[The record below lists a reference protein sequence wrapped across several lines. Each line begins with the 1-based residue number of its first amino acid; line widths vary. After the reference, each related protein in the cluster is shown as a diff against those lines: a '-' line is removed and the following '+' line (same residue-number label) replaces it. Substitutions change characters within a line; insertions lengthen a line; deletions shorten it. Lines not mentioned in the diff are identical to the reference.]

1 MSEQIQESQRDS
13 NGVFNVVDNATAFNE
28 LLKAIEASN
37 FSQRDKGTDFEKLS
51 LDFLINE
58 PTYKDQF
65 TKVQMYS
72 DWAKEQ
78 SDLEINARDIGI
90 DLVATDVMGD
100 DAKEQTYTAIQC
112 KFYAADRVVSKDDID
127 SFLSASDKTYYSKRF
142 IIATN
147 QKWGPNVQK
156 EIKDLKTPVT
166 IITREKLANSSIDWS
181 SYLKTQGKVEV
192 IKRTLRD
199 YQKEALENVI
209 EGFKTND
216 RGKLIMACGTGKTF
230 TSLRTAEAQ
239 VGQHGLVLFLVPSLS
254 LLSQT
259 LSDWKQQA
267 IHPITAFAVCSDSK
281 IGKSDELLTASELA
295 YPATTDAKTLAKKV
309 NDALAKSKQNADGG
323 MTVVF
328 STYQSIDVIAVAQN
342 GEQTKGACV
351 ENPMPEF
358 DLIICDEAHRT
369 AGAYLRNQ
377 VSNKASNK
385 EATNKEQTVKDN
397 EELSLFVG
405 SNVIDVNA
413 STDSSTDDSSALTE
427 SSTEDSK
434 APDTEKAN
442 KSSKK
447 RTASING
454 IDEEEAAFTRI
465 HNKEYV
471 KGKKRLYMTATP
483 KVYGTAALEQKN
495 SGEAVLYSMDDEENF
510 GPVFHTMNFEK
521 AVKMGCLVDYK
532 VIILVGDANTFR
544 SAEEADKFSDNHAS
558 RVVGAW
564 KALNKYGIRDE
575 LADDLGHMRRAVG
588 FAQQI
593 NHDSKRKKTS
603 SKDFAEFFQHTVD
616 EYRGDVDSR
625 ATKFKNLTEEQAAT
639 LANDSAYNEY
649 CFTSSHNLKCSTKH
663 IDGSMNAL
671 EKANLLSW
679 LREEPQDNECKIL
692 FNVRCLSEGVDVPSL
707 DAVIFLAP
715 RKSQVDVV
723 QTVGRVMRIAPGKKR
738 GYVII
743 PIVAEDVE
751 NPEKTLERSD
761 EFKVVWQVLN
771 ALRSIN
777 PSHELV
783 DGRLMKIDDRIEVI
797 SVMNGKITKSSSG
810 GSKPPVDPPVD
821 PPVPPIPTPGPLF
834 PGFDYGFIK
843 VEETIKSA
851 IIKRLGNI
859 RTWEDW
865 AKDVALICSN
875 QAKNIK
881 RVLEDTEHPE
891 AKKCFDDFKNQMS
904 AAINGHITKDGM
916 ADDETASLSDD
927 EFIDMLA
934 QHIVIKPVLDELF
947 KEHPFTEK
955 NAIAS
960 SLTQML
966 ETLQRFGMQ
975 VATNDLKNFY
985 ESVGYRMKNVKSLA
999 DRQAVIVDLFDR
1011 FFKVAFPKQQEKLGI
1026 VYTPIEVVDFINHSV
1041 NDILKKEFNTSLGD
1055 QGVHI
1060 LDPFTGTGTFI
1071 TRMMLDETIIP
1082 RESLPYKYRNELH
1095 AFELVPLSY
1104 YVASINIESVYD
1116 ELKPNSDE
1124 EYEANNVTVL
1134 TDTFATHDA
1143 DVLPLMSSNIQRNA
1157 SLRQKVD
1164 KLPLRVIIG
1173 NPPYSAGQTSGNDN
1187 NQNEH
1192 YPELESRLEET
1203 YVQRAGKITL
1213 KNSLYD
1219 SYIKAFRWASDKIG
1233 ESGIV
1238 AFVSNAGWLDSAA
1251 ANGMRKCFADEFN
1264 SIYVYN
1270 LKGNQRTSGEES
1282 RRQGGKIFGAGSRAP
1297 IAITILVKNPDSSEH
1312 GVIRF
1317 GCVDDYLTRE
1327 QKLAQLEQM
1336 RSMSGVAFTE
1346 IKPDDH
1352 GDWLNLRRDDFTK
1365 FLPVKADVNDS
1376 NCIFNLISSGI
1387 KTNRDAWSF
1396 NSSKRT
1402 IEDSFT
1408 RCISFYNSQVKE
1420 AISLGTNFKINLD
1433 PKMMK
1438 WDKRQRD
1445 DVIKGRIYDDFDNMS
1460 IVNSVYRPFVKQY
1473 LYNDS
1478 TWINR
1483 TYQMPK
1489 LFPYNGAENLT
1500 IGICGVGSKE
1510 FSCLISDCISDV
1522 QTNFNGQCLP
1532 RYVYTEAQKGGVIGE
1547 FASAQAD
1554 EYGYVREDAI
1564 KPEAVEHFRAAYGAD
1579 GASIDADA
1587 VFYYIYGLLHSM
1599 DYRDTYANNLGKELP
1614 RIPRVETYAEF
1625 KAFEQAG
1632 RKLAE
1637 LHVNYESVTPYNGCT
1652 IEKADNV
1659 HYLVDKLAYGKIKG
1673 KTGNAAKDKTCIV
1686 YNDTL
1691 TIKNI
1696 PLEAQEY
1703 IVNKKSGLDW
1713 IVERCCV
1720 KQDKETG
1727 IVNDYNDYATEVGD
1741 EKYIFNLI
1749 LRVITVSLET
1759 VKIVNSLPKLNI
1771 HPLDK

>member
-1 MSEQIQESQRDS
+1 MSEQIQESQRNS
-13 NGVFNVVDNATAFNE
+13 SGVFKVVDNASAFND
-28 LLKAIEASN
+28 LLKAIEESN

-51 LDFLINE
+51 LDFLTNE

-72 DWAKEQ
+72 DWAKEHK
-78 SDLEINARDIGI
+78 DLEANAKDIGI
-90 DLVATDVMGD
+90 DLVATDVMAD

-112 KFYAADRVVSKDDID
+112 KFYAADRVVSKHDID
-127 SFLSASDKTYYSKRF
+127 SFLSASDKTHYSKRF

-147 QKWGPNVQK
+147 QKWGPNVEK
-156 EIKDLKTPVT
+156 ELKDLKTPVT

-199 YQKEALENVI
+199 YQKEALNNVI
-209 EGFKTND
+209 EGFKTNE

-267 IHPITAFAVCSDSK
+267 IYPITAFAVCSDSK

-309 NDALAKSKQNADGG
+309 NDALAKSKQSSDGG

-342 GEQTKGACV
+342 GDEAKGSFVA
-351 ENPMPEF
+351 NPMPEF

-369 AGAYLRNQ
+369 AGAYLINQ
-377 VSNKASNK
+377 VSNLARPAKAD
-385 EATNKEQTVKDN
+385 EASPIFAGSAVSDVDAASAATADAATVD
-397 EELSLFVG
+397 
-405 SNVIDVNA
+405 A
-413 STDSSTDDSSALTE
+413 SSESSKDDSSA
-427 SSTEDSK
+427 SAAKK
-434 APDTEKAN
+434 AKA
-442 KSSKK
+442 K
-447 RTASING
+447 RTASIKV
-454 IDEEEAAFTRI
+454 IDDEEAAFTRI
-465 HNKEYV
+465 HNNEYV

-483 KVYGTAALEQKN
+483 KVYGTAAREQENNK
-495 SGEAVLYSMDDEENF
+495 EAVLYSMDDVNVF

-544 SAEEADKFSDNHAS
+544 SAEEADQFSDNHAS

-603 SKDFAEFFQHTVD
+603 SKDFAQYFQDVID
-616 EYRGDVDSR
+616 EYREDVESR
-625 ATKFKNLTEEQAAT
+625 SAKFKNLTEDQAAA
-639 LANDSAYNEY
+639 LANDNAYNEY

-707 DAVIFLAP
+707 DSVIFLAP

-751 NPEKTLERSD
+751 NPEKTLDRSE

-797 SVMNGKITKSSSG
+797 SVVNSKISKNSSSSSG
-810 GSKPPVDPPVD
+810 GKKTPDEPSEPGKEPTNSKGLLED
-821 PPVPPIPTPGPLF
+821 L
-834 PGFDYGFIK
+834 DYGVIR
-843 VEETIKSA
+843 VEEAIKTA
-851 IIKRLGNI
+851 IIKKLGNI

-891 AKKCFDDFKNQMS
+891 AKKLFDDFKNQMS
-904 AAINGHITKDGM
+904 AAINGHLTKDGI
-916 ADDETASLSDD
+916 ADDETATLSDD

-966 ETLQRFGMQ
+966 ETLQYFGMQ

-1011 FFKVAFPKQQEKLGI
+1011 FFKVAFPKLQEKLGI

-1082 RESLPYKYRNELH
+1082 RASLPYKYRNELH

-1203 YVQRAGKITL
+1203 YVAKAGKITN

-1264 SIYVYN
+1264 SIYVYH
-1270 LKGNQRTSGEES
+1270 LKGNARTSGEQ
-1282 RRQGGKIFGAGSRAP
+1282 RRKEKDNVFGVGTRTP
-1297 IAITILVKNPDSSEH
+1297 IAITVLVKNPTSSEH

-1327 QKLAQLEQM
+1327 QKLAQLVQM
-1336 RSMSGVAFTE
+1336 RSILGASFTE
-1346 IKPDDH
+1346 ITPDEH
-1352 GDWLNLRRDDFTK
+1352 GDWLSQRRDDFTK
-1365 FLPVKADVNDS
+1365 FLSVKTEINDS
-1376 NCIFNLISSGI
+1376 NCIFNLTSNGI
-1387 KTNRDAWSF
+1387 KTNRDVWSF

-1402 IEDSFT
+1402 IEDSFK
-1408 RCISFYNSQVKE
+1408 RCISFYNAQLQDAFRLGDKFVIQYDAKQIKFTRAVRNSL
-1420 AISLGTNFKINLD
+1420 ISRSKSA
-1433 PKMMK
+1433 
-1438 WDKRQRD
+1438 
-1445 DVIKGRIYDDFDNMS
+1445 DDFNQEKV
-1460 IVNSVYRPFVKQY
+1460 VNSLYRPFIRQF
-1473 LYNDS
+1473 LYTDKFWVEVS
-1478 TWINR
+1478 G
-1483 TYQMPK
+1483 QMPK
-1489 LFPYNGAENLT
+1489 LFPFSGAKNYA
-1500 IGICGVGSKE
+1500 IGVSGTGSKE
-1510 FSCLISDCISDV
+1510 ICCFATGVTPCYDTLEKSHWY
-1522 QTNFNGQCLP
+1522 P
-1532 RYVYTEAQKGGVIGE
+1532 RYVFRK
-1547 FASAQAD
+1547 AD
-1554 EYGYVREDAI
+1554 ALDQVNGLIVDEHGYVREDAI
-1564 KPEAVEHFRAAYGAD
+1564 KPEAVEHFRAAYGSE

-1587 VFYYIYGLLHSM
+1587 VFYYFYGILHSR
-1599 DYRDTYANNLGKELP
+1599 DYREAYSANLAKEAP
-1614 RIPRVETYAEF
+1614 RIPRVETYLEF
-1625 KAFEQAG
+1625 KAFEEVG
-1632 RKLAE
+1632 RYLFD
-1637 LHVNYESVTPYNGCT
+1637 LHVNYESVEPYDGCT

-1659 HYLVDKLAYGKIKG
+1659 HYRVEKLAYGKIKG

-1727 IVNDYNDYATEVGD
+1727 IVNDYNDYAAEVGD

-1759 VKIVNSLPKLNI
+1759 VKIVNSLPKLKIN
-1771 HPLDK
+1771 PLDK

>member
-1 MSEQIQESQRDS
+1 MSEQIQESQRNS
-13 NGVFNVVDNATAFNE
+13 SGVFKVVDNASAFND
-28 LLKAIEASN
+28 LLKAIEESN
-37 FSQRDKGTDFEKLS
+37 FSQRDKGTDFERLS
-51 LDFLINE
+51 LDFLTNE

-72 DWAKEQ
+72 DWAKEHK
-78 SDLEINARDIGI
+78 DLEANAKDIGI
-90 DLVATDVMGD
+90 DLVATDVMAD

-156 EIKDLKTPVT
+156 ELKDLKTPVT

-199 YQKEALENVI
+199 YQKEALNNVI
-209 EGFKTND
+209 EGFKTNE

-295 YPATTDAKTLAKKV
+295 YPATTDAETLAKKV
-309 NDALAKSKQNADGG
+309 NDALAKSKQSADGG

-342 GEQTKGACV
+342 GDEAKGSFVA
-351 ENPMPEF
+351 NPMPEF

-369 AGAYLRNQ
+369 AGAYLINQ
-377 VSNKASNK
+377 ASNTAGLVK
-385 EATNKEQTVKDN
+385 ADEAFPIFAGSAVSDVDAATAATADTATVD
-397 EELSLFVG
+397 
-405 SNVIDVNA
+405 A
-413 STDSSTDDSSALTE
+413 SSDSSKDDSSA
-427 SSTEDSK
+427 SAAKK
-434 APDTEKAN
+434 AKA
-442 KSSKK
+442 K
-447 RTASING
+447 RTASIKV
-454 IDEEEAAFTRI
+454 IDDEEAAFTRI
-465 HNKEYV
+465 HNNEYV

-483 KVYGTAALEQKN
+483 KVYGTAAREQENNK
-495 SGEAVLYSMDDEENF
+495 EAVLYSMDDVNVF

-544 SAEEADKFSDNHAS
+544 TAEDADKFSDNHAS
-558 RVVGAW
+558 RAVGAW
-564 KALNKYGIRDE
+564 KALNKYGIRED

-603 SKDFAEFFQHTVD
+603 SKDFAQYFQEVVD
-616 EYRGDVDSR
+616 EYREDVESR
-625 ATKFKNLTEEQAAT
+625 STKFKNLTEEQAAA
-639 LANDSAYNEY
+639 LANDNAYNEY

-707 DAVIFLAP
+707 DSVIFLAP

-743 PIVAEDVE
+743 PIVADDIE
-751 NPEKTLERSD
+751 NPEKTLDRSE

-797 SVMNGKITKSSSG
+797 SVVNSKISKNSTSSSG
-810 GSKPPVDPPVD
+810 GKKTPADPPKTGEE
-821 PPVPPIPTPGPLF
+821 PVNSKGLLEDL
-834 PGFDYGFIK
+834 DYGVIR
-843 VEETIKSA
+843 VEEAIKTA
-851 IIKRLGNI
+851 IIKKLGNI

-904 AAINGHITKDGM
+904 AAINGHITNVGM
-916 ADDETASLSDD
+916 ADDERASLSDD

-966 ETLQRFGMQ
+966 ETLQRVGMQ

-1011 FFKVAFPKQQEKLGI
+1011 FFKVAFPKLQEKLGI

-1082 RESLPYKYRNELH
+1082 RASLPYKYRNELH

-1143 DVLPLMSSNIQRNA
+1143 DVLPLMCSTIQRNA

-1192 YPELESRLEET
+1192 YPELESRIEET
-1203 YVQRAGKITL
+1203 YGAKAGKITL

-1219 SYIKAFRWASDKIG
+1219 SYIKAFRWASDKLG
-1233 ESGIV
+1233 ESGVV
-1238 AFVSNAGWLDSAA
+1238 AFVSNAGWIESTA
-1251 ANGMRKCFADEFN
+1251 ANGMRKCLTEEFN
-1264 SIYVYN
+1264 SIYIYH
-1270 LKGNQRTSGEES
+1270 LKGNQRTSGEVS
-1282 RRQGGKIFGAGSRAP
+1282 RRQGGQTFGVGSRAP
-1297 IAITILVKNPDSSEH
+1297 IAITVLVKNPDSSEH

-1327 QKLAQLEQM
+1327 QKLAHLNQT
-1336 RSMSGVAFTE
+1336 RSISGVSLTL
-1346 IKPDDH
+1346 IVPDEH
-1352 GDWLNLRRDDFTK
+1352 GDWINQRRNDYSK
-1365 FLPVKADVNDS
+1365 FVPVKDVGDS
-1376 NCIFNLISSGI
+1376 ESFVFAISSNGI
-1387 KTNRDAWSF
+1387 VTNRDAWSF
-1396 NSSKRT
+1396 NSSKHT
-1402 IEDSFT
+1402 LEESFK
-1408 RCISFYNSQVKE
+1408 RCISFYNAQLQDAFRLGDKFVIQYDAKQIKFTR
-1420 AISLGTNFKINLD
+1420 AVRNRLISRSKSA
-1433 PKMMK
+1433 
-1438 WDKRQRD
+1438 
-1445 DVIKGRIYDDFDNMS
+1445 DDFNQEKV
-1460 IVNSVYRPFVKQY
+1460 VNSLYRPFIKQF
-1473 LYNDS
+1473 LYTDKFWVEVS
-1478 TWINR
+1478 G
-1483 TYQMPK
+1483 QLPK
-1489 LFPYNGAENLT
+1489 LFPFSGAKNYA
-1500 IGICGVGSKE
+1500 IGVSGTGSKE
-1510 FSCLISDCISDV
+1510 ICCFATGVTPCYDTLEKSHWY
-1522 QTNFNGQCLP
+1522 P
-1532 RYVYTEAQKGGVIGE
+1532 RYVFRK
-1547 FASAQAD
+1547 AD
-1554 EYGYVREDAI
+1554 ALDQVNGLTVDDHGYVREDAI
-1564 KPEAVEHFRAAYGAD
+1564 KPEAVEHFRAAYGAE
-1579 GASIDADA
+1579 GESIDADA
-1587 VFYYIYGLLHSM
+1587 VFYYFYGILHSR
-1599 DYRDTYANNLGKELP
+1599 DYREAYSANLAKEAP
-1614 RIPRVETYAEF
+1614 RIPRVETYLEF
-1625 KAFEQAG
+1625 KAFEEVG
-1632 RKLAE
+1632 RYLFD
-1637 LHVNYESVTPYNGCT
+1637 LHVNYESVEPYDGCT
-1652 IEKADNV
+1652 IEKTENV
-1659 HYLVDKLAYGKIKG
+1659 HYRVDKLAYGKIKG

-1686 YNDTL
+1686 YNETL

-1696 PLEAQEY
+1696 PVEIQEY
-1703 IVNKKSGLDW
+1703 ILNHKSALDW
-1713 IVERCCV
+1713 VVERCCV

-1727 IVNDYNDYATEVGD
+1727 IVNDYNDYAAEVGD

-1759 VKIVNSLPKLNI
+1759 VKIVNSLPKLKI

>member
-1 MSEQIQESQRDS
+1 MSEQIQESQRNS
-13 NGVFNVVDNATAFNE
+13 SGVFKVVDNASAFND
-28 LLKAIEASN
+28 LLKAIEESN
-37 FSQRDKGTDFEKLS
+37 FSQRDKGTDFERLS
-51 LDFLINE
+51 LDFLTNE
-58 PTYKDQF
+58 PTYMDQF

-72 DWAKEQ
+72 DWAKEHK
-78 SDLEINARDIGI
+78 DLEANAKDIGI
-90 DLVATDVMGD
+90 DLVATDVMAD

-112 KFYAADRVVSKDDID
+112 KFYAADRVVSKHDID
-127 SFLSASDKTYYSKRF
+127 SFLSASDKTHYSKRF

-156 EIKDLKTPVT
+156 ELKDLKTPVT

-199 YQKEALENVI
+199 YQKEALNNVI

-309 NDALAKSKQNADGG
+309 NDALAKSKQSSDGG

-342 GEQTKGACV
+342 GDESKGSFVA
-351 ENPMPEF
+351 NPMPEF

-369 AGAYLRNQ
+369 AGAYLINQ
-377 VSNKASNK
+377 ASNLARPAK
-385 EATNKEQTVKDN
+385 ADEASPIFAGSTVSD
-397 EELSLFVG
+397 VDAATADTATVDA
-405 SNVIDVNA
+405 SN
-413 STDSSTDDSSALTE
+413 DSSKDDSSA
-427 SSTEDSK
+427 SAAKK
-434 APDTEKAN
+434 AKA
-442 KSSKK
+442 K
-447 RTASING
+447 RTASIKV
-454 IDEEEAAFTRI
+454 IDDEEAAFTRI
-465 HNKEYV
+465 HNNEYV

-483 KVYGTAALEQKN
+483 KVYGTAAREQENNK
-495 SGEAVLYSMDDEENF
+495 EAVLYSMDDVNVF

-544 SAEEADKFSDNHAS
+544 SAEEADQFSDNHAS

-603 SKDFAEFFQHTVD
+603 SKDFAQYFQDVID
-616 EYRGDVDSR
+616 EYREDVESR
-625 ATKFKNLTEEQAAT
+625 SAKFKNLTEEQAAA
-639 LANDSAYNEY
+639 LANDNAYNEY

-707 DAVIFLAP
+707 DSVIFLAP

-751 NPEKTLERSD
+751 NPEKTLDRSE

-797 SVMNGKITKSSSG
+797 SVVNSKISKNSSSSSG
-810 GSKPPVDPPVD
+810 GKKPAVDPSKPGKDE
-821 PPVPPIPTPGPLF
+821 PTSSKGLLADL
-834 PGFDYGFIK
+834 DYGVIR
-843 VEETIKSA
+843 VEEAIKTA
-851 IIKRLGNI
+851 IIKKLGNI

-891 AKKCFDDFKNQMS
+891 AKKLFDDFKNQMS
-904 AAINGHITKDGM
+904 AAINGHLTKDGI
-916 ADDETASLSDD
+916 ADDETATLSDD

-960 SLTQML
+960 SLTKML

-1011 FFKVAFPKQQEKLGI
+1011 FFKVAFPKLQEKLGI

-1082 RESLPYKYRNELH
+1082 RASLPYKYRNELH

-1192 YPELESRLEET
+1192 YPELESRIEET

-1238 AFVSNAGWLDSAA
+1238 AFVSNAGWIESAA
-1251 ANGMRKCFADEFN
+1251 ANGVRKCFADEFN
-1264 SIYVYN
+1264 SIYVYH
-1270 LKGNQRTSGEES
+1270 LKGNARTSGEQ
-1282 RRQGGKIFGAGSRAP
+1282 RRKEKDNVFGVGTRTP
-1297 IAITILVKNPDSSEH
+1297 IAITVLVKNPASTEH

-1327 QKLAQLEQM
+1327 QKLAQLDQM
-1336 RSMSGVAFTE
+1336 RSISGVSFTE
-1346 IKPDDH
+1346 IKPDEH
-1352 GDWLNLRRDDFTK
+1352 GDWLNIRREDYAK
-1365 FLPVKADVNDS
+1365 FLPVKEVDNSQISVFSVLS
-1376 NCIFNLISSGI
+1376 NGI
-1387 KTNRDAWSF
+1387 VTNRDVWSF
-1396 NSSKRT
+1396 NSSKRN
-1402 IEDSFT
+1402 IENCFN
-1408 RCISFYNSQVKE
+1408 RCISFYNSQLE
-1420 AISLGTNFKINLD
+1420 NANSLGDKFEIVYD
-1433 PKMMK
+1433 AAMIK
-1438 WDKRQRD
+1438 WDSTKERHFKTKKKASS
-1445 DVIKGRIYDDFDNMS
+1445 VNPNA
-1460 IVNSVYRPFVKQY
+1460 IVTSLYRPYIKQF

-1478 TWINR
+1478 EWIARFR
-1483 TYQMPK
+1483 TNAK
-1489 LFPYNGAENLT
+1489 T
-1500 IGICGVGSKE
+1500 
-1510 FSCLISDCISDV
+1510 
-1522 QTNFNGQCLP
+1522 LP
-1532 RYVYTEAQKGGVIGE
+1532 SST
-1547 FASAQAD
+1547 
-1554 EYGYVREDAI
+1554 
-1564 KPEAVEHFRAAYGAD
+1564 
-1579 GASIDADA
+1579 
-1587 VFYYIYGLLHSM
+1587 
-1599 DYRDTYANNLGKELP
+1599 
-1614 RIPRVETYAEF
+1614 
-1625 KAFEQAG
+1625 
-1632 RKLAE
+1632 
-1637 LHVNYESVTPYNGCT
+1637 CT
-1652 IEKADNV
+1652 
-1659 HYLVDKLAYGKIKG
+1659 
-1673 KTGNAAKDKTCIV
+1673 
-1686 YNDTL
+1686 
-1691 TIKNI
+1691 
-1696 PLEAQEY
+1696 
-1703 IVNKKSGLDW
+1703 
-1713 IVERCCV
+1713 
-1720 KQDKETG
+1720 
-1727 IVNDYNDYATEVGD
+1727 
-1741 EKYIFNLI
+1741 
-1749 LRVITVSLET
+1749 
-1759 VKIVNSLPKLNI
+1759 
-1771 HPLDK
+1771 

>member
-37 FSQRDKGTDFEKLS
+37 FSQRDKGTDFERLS
-51 LDFLINE
+51 LDFLTNE

-100 DAKEQTYTAIQC
+100 DAQEQTYTAIQC

-147 QKWGPNVQK
+147 QKWGPNVEK
-156 EIKDLKTPVT
+156 ELKDLKTPVT

-199 YQKEALENVI
+199 YQKEALNNVI
-209 EGFKTND
+209 EGFKTNE

-295 YPATTDAKTLAKKV
+295 YPATTDAQTLAKKV
-309 NDALAKSKQNADGG
+309 NDALAKSKQSADGG

-342 GEQTKGACV
+342 GDEDKGSFVA
-351 ENPMPEF
+351 NPMPEF

-369 AGAYLRNQ
+369 AGAYLINQ
-377 VSNKASNK
+377 ASNLARTAK
-385 EATNKEQTVKDN
+385 ADEASPIFAGSTV
-397 EELSLFVG
+397 S
-405 SNVIDVNA
+405 DVDAATAATADTDTVDA
-413 STDSSTDDSSALTE
+413 SSESSKDDSSA
-427 SSTEDSK
+427 SAAKK
-434 APDTEKAN
+434 AKT
-442 KSSKK
+442 K
-447 RTASING
+447 RTASIKV
-454 IDEEEAAFTRI
+454 IDDEEAAFTRI
-465 HNKEYV
+465 HNNEYV

-483 KVYGTAALEQKN
+483 KVYGTAAREQENNK
-495 SGEAVLYSMDDEENF
+495 EAVLYSMDDVNVF

-544 SAEEADKFSDNHAS
+544 SAEEADQFSDNHAS

-603 SKDFAEFFQHTVD
+603 SKDFAQYFQDVID
-616 EYRGDVDSR
+616 EYREDVESR
-625 ATKFKNLTEEQAAT
+625 SAKFKNLTDDQAAA
-639 LANDSAYNEY
+639 LANDNAYNEY

-707 DAVIFLAP
+707 DSVIFLAP

-751 NPEKTLERSD
+751 NPEKTLDRSE

-797 SVMNGKITKSSSG
+797 SVVNSKIAKNSSSSSG
-810 GSKPPVDPPVD
+810 GTNPPVDPPKLGKD
-821 PPVPPIPTPGPLF
+821 EPTNSNGLLADL
-834 PGFDYGFIK
+834 DYGVIR
-843 VEETIKSA
+843 VEEAIKTA
-851 IIKRLGNI
+851 IIKKLGNI

-891 AKKCFDDFKNQMS
+891 AKKLFDDFKNQMS
-904 AAINGHITKDGM
+904 AAINGHLTKDGI
-916 ADDETASLSDD
+916 ADDETATLSDD

-966 ETLQRFGMQ
+966 ETLQRYGMQ

-1041 NDILKKEFNTSLGD
+1041 NDILKKEFNSSLGD

-1082 RESLPYKYRNELH
+1082 RASLPYKYRNELH

-1173 NPPYSAGQTSGNDN
+1173 NPPYSVGQNSQNDD
-1187 NQNEH
+1187 NQNES
-1192 YPELESRLEET
+1192 YPDLDARIEET
-1203 YVQRAGKITL
+1203 YVSKTVGVNL
-1213 KNSLYD
+1213 KSKLYD
-1219 SYIKAFRWASDKIG
+1219 SYIRSFRWASDKIG
-1233 ESGIV
+1233 ESGVI
-1238 AFVSNAGWLDSAA
+1238 AFVSNAGWIDTAS
-1251 ANGMRKCFADEFN
+1251 ANGLRKCFADEFN
-1264 SIYVYN
+1264 SIYVYH

-1297 IAITILVKNPDSSEH
+1297 IAITILVKNPSSSEH

-1327 QKLAQLEQM
+1327 QKLEQLNLIKTITNA
-1336 RSMSGVAFTE
+1336 SMTE
-1346 IKPDDH
+1346 IKPDEH
-1352 GDWLNLRRDDFTK
+1352 GDWLNQRRNDYERFITVDGKNKDGLAVFKNFSLGVVTSR
-1365 FLPVKADVNDS
+1365 DV
-1376 NCIFNLISSGI
+1376 
-1387 KTNRDAWSF
+1387 WSF

-1420 AISLGTNFKINLD
+1420 AISLGDNFKINLD

-1445 DVIKGRIYDDFDNMS
+1445 DMIKGRIYDDFDNTFT
-1460 IVNSVYRPFVKQY
+1460 VNSVYRPFIKQY

-1483 TYQMPK
+1483 TYQIPK
-1489 LFPYNGAENLT
+1489 LFPYSDAQNIVIGVTGLGAREQSFFVLNE
-1500 IGICGVGSKE
+1500 IPCY
-1510 FSCLISDCISDV
+1510 DCIEKA
-1522 QTNFNGQCLP
+1522 QWYP
-1532 RYVYTEAQKGGVIGE
+1532 RYIFRKADELDKVNGLTV
-1547 FASAQAD
+1547 D

-1579 GASIDADA
+1579 GESIDADA
-1587 VFYYIYGLLHSM
+1587 VFYYFYGILHSR
-1599 DYRDTYANNLGKELP
+1599 DYSEAYAANLAKELP
-1614 RIPRVETYAEF
+1614 RIPRVETYLEF

-1652 IEKADNV
+1652 IEKAENV
-1659 HYLVDKLAYGKIKG
+1659 HYRVEKLAYGKIKG

-1727 IVNDYNDYATEVGD
+1727 IVNDYNDYAAEVGD

-1759 VKIVNSLPKLNI
+1759 VKIVNSLPKLKI

>member
-1 MSEQIQESQRDS
+1 MSEQIQESQRNS
-13 NGVFNVVDNATAFNE
+13 SGVFKVVDNATAFND
-28 LLKAIEASN
+28 LLKAIEESN
-37 FSQRDKGTDFEKLS
+37 FSQRDKGTDFERLS
-51 LDFLINE
+51 LDFLTNE

-72 DWAKEQ
+72 DWAKEHK
-78 SDLEINARDIGI
+78 DLEANAKDIGI
-90 DLVATDVMGD
+90 DLVATDVMAD

-112 KFYAADRVVSKDDID
+112 KFYAAERVVSKHYID
-127 SFLSASDKTYYSKRF
+127 SFLSASDKTHYSKRF

-147 QKWGPNVQK
+147 QKWGPNVEK
-156 EIKDLKTPVT
+156 ELKDLKTPVT

-199 YQKEALENVI
+199 YQKEALNNVI
-209 EGFKTND
+209 EGFKTNE

-295 YPATTDAKTLAKKV
+295 YPATTDAETLAKKV
-309 NDALAKSKQNADGG
+309 NDALAKSKHSADGG
-323 MTVVF
+323 MIVVF

-342 GEQTKGACV
+342 GDEAKGSFVAT
-351 ENPMPEF
+351 PMPEF

-369 AGAYLRNQ
+369 AGAYLINQ
-377 VSNKASNK
+377 VSNLARPAKAD
-385 EATNKEQTVKDN
+385 EASPIFAGSSVSDVDAATAAADASSDN
-397 EELSLFVG
+397 SK
-405 SNVIDVNA
+405 
-413 STDSSTDDSSALTE
+413 DDSSA
-427 SSTEDSK
+427 SAAKK
-434 APDTEKAN
+434 AKT
-442 KSSKK
+442 K
-447 RTASING
+447 RTASIKV
-454 IDEEEAAFTRI
+454 IDDEEAAFTRI
-465 HNKEYV
+465 HNNEYV

-483 KVYGTAALEQKN
+483 KVYGTAAREQENNK
-495 SGEAVLYSMDDEENF
+495 EAVLYSMDDVNVF

-544 SAEEADKFSDNHAS
+544 SAEEADQFSDNHAS

-603 SKDFAEFFQHTVD
+603 SKDFAQYFQDVID
-616 EYRGDVDSR
+616 EYREDVESR
-625 ATKFKNLTEEQAAT
+625 SAKFKNLTDEQAAA
-639 LANDSAYNEY
+639 LANDNAYNEY

-707 DAVIFLAP
+707 DSVIFLAP

-751 NPEKTLERSD
+751 NPEKTLDRSE

-797 SVMNGKITKSSSG
+797 SVVNSKISKNSSSSSG
-810 GSKPPVDPPVD
+810 GKKIAVDPVNPSKD
-821 PPVPPIPTPGPLF
+821 EPTNSNGLLADL
-834 PGFDYGFIK
+834 DYGVIR
-843 VEETIKSA
+843 VEEAIKTA
-851 IIKRLGNI
+851 IIKKLGNI

-904 AAINGHITKDGM
+904 AAINGHLSKDGI
-916 ADDETASLSDD
+916 ADDETATLSDD

-966 ETLQRFGMQ
+966 ETLQHFGMQ

-1011 FFKVAFPKQQEKLGI
+1011 FFKVAFPKLQEKLGI

-1071 TRMMLDETIIP
+1071 TRMMLDDTIIP
-1082 RESLPYKYRNELH
+1082 RASLPYKYRNELH

-1203 YVQRAGKITL
+1203 YVAKAGKITN

-1238 AFVSNAGWLDSAA
+1238 AFVSNAGWIDSAS
-1251 ANGMRKCFADEFN
+1251 ANGIRKCFADEFN
-1264 SIYVYN
+1264 SIYVYH
-1270 LKGNQRTSGEES
+1270 LKGNARTSGEQ
-1282 RRQGGKIFGAGSRAP
+1282 RRKEKDNVFGVGTRTP
-1297 IAITILVKNPDSSEH
+1297 IAITVLVKNPASTEH

-1336 RSMSGVAFTE
+1336 RSISGVAFTE
-1346 IKPDDH
+1346 IKPDEH
-1352 GDWLNLRRDDFTK
+1352 GDWLSQRRDDYAK
-1365 FLPVKADVNDS
+1365 FLPVKAEINDS
-1376 NCIFNLISSGI
+1376 NCIFNVTSNGVQ
-1387 KTNRDAWSF
+1387 TNRDVWSF
-1396 NSSKRT
+1396 NSSKEELAKNFST
-1402 IEDSFT
+1402 
-1408 RCISFYNSQVKE
+1408 CINFYNAQVKE
-1420 AISLGTNFKINLD
+1420 YERLGAAFEYDYDSKKIKWTSSKKSQLEKGEIDAQFNSDLVRTSL
-1433 PKMMK
+1433 
-1438 WDKRQRD
+1438 
-1445 DVIKGRIYDDFDNMS
+1445 
-1460 IVNSVYRPFVKQY
+1460 YRPFIKQLIY
-1473 LYNDS
+1473 MDQS
-1478 TWINR
+1478 WIHR
-1483 TYQMPK
+1483 KGLMPQ
-1489 LFPYNGAENLT
+1489 LFPYADAKNLV
-1500 IGICGVGSKE
+1500 IGISGLAAKG
-1510 FSCLISDCISDV
+1510 FSCLMANVISDLHLLESGSQV
-1522 QTNFNGQCLP
+1522 LP
-1532 RYVYTEAQKGGVIGE
+1532 RFVYRK
-1547 FASAQAD
+1547 AD
-1554 EYGYVREDAI
+1554 DLDKSNGLDIDEHGYVREDAI
-1564 KPEAVEHFRAAYGAD
+1564 KPEAVEHFRAAYSAD
-1579 GASIDADA
+1579 GESIDADA
-1587 VFYYIYGLLHSM
+1587 VFYYIYGLLHSKE
-1599 DYRDTYANNLGKELP
+1599 YRETYSNNLVKELP

-1625 KAFEQAG
+1625 KAFEEVG
-1632 RKLAE
+1632 RYLAE
-1637 LHVNYESVTPYNGCT
+1637 LHVNYESVEPYDGCT
-1652 IEKADNV
+1652 IEKANNV
-1659 HYLVDKLAYGKIKG
+1659 HYRVEKLTYGKIKG
-1673 KTGNAAKDKTCIV
+1673 KTGNAAKDKSCIV
-1686 YNDTL
+1686 YNETL

-1696 PLEAQEY
+1696 PLEAQDY
-1703 IVNKKSGLDW
+1703 IVNLKSALDW
-1713 IVERCCV
+1713 VVERCCV

-1727 IVNDYNDYATEVGD
+1727 IVNDYNDYAAEVGD

-1759 VKIVNSLPKLNI
+1759 VKIVNSLPKLKI

>member
-51 LDFLINE
+51 LDFLTNE

-72 DWAKEQ
+72 DWAKEHR
-78 SDLEINARDIGI
+78 DKEINAKDIGV
-90 DLVATDVMGD
+90 DLVATDVMAD

-112 KFYAADRVVSKDDID
+112 KFYAADKVVSKDDID

-199 YQKEALENVI
+199 YQKEALNNVL
-209 EGFKTND
+209 EGFKTNE

-267 IHPITAFAVCSDSK
+267 IHPMTAFAVCSDSK

-295 YPATTDAKTLAKKV
+295 YPATTNATRLADEV
-309 NDALAKSKQNADGG
+309 NAALAKSKQSADGG

-342 GEQTKGACV
+342 GDEDKGSFVA
-351 ENPMPEF
+351 NPMPEF

-369 AGAYLRNQ
+369 AGAYLRDQ
-377 VSNKASNK
+377 ASSPATLAKAKEVSPIFAGSGVTDVDASAN
-385 EATNKEQTVKDN
+385 N
-397 EELSLFVG
+397 
-405 SNVIDVNA
+405 
-413 STDSSTDDSSALTE
+413 
-427 SSTEDSK
+427 STEDSAK
-434 APDTEKAN
+434 SDTKKAN
-442 KSSKK
+442 KGKAN
-447 RTASING
+447 RTASIKVVD
-454 IDEEEAAFTRI
+454 DEEAVFTRI
-465 HNKEYV
+465 HNNEYV

-495 SGEAVLYSMDDEENF
+495 SGAAVLYSMDDKETF
-510 GPVFHTMNFEK
+510 GPTFKTVNFEK

-544 SAEEADKFSDNHAS
+544 TAEDADKFSDNHAS
-558 RVVGAW
+558 RAVGAW
-564 KALNKYGIRDE
+564 KALNKYGISDE
-575 LADDLGHMRRAVG
+575 LVDDVTHMRRAVG

-593 NHDSKRKKTS
+593 NHDAKRKKTS
-603 SKDFAEFFQHTVD
+603 SKDFAGQFQKVIND
-616 EYRGDVDSR
+616 YRQYVMSR
-625 ATKFKNLTEEQAAT
+625 SAKFKNLTEEQVQS
-639 LANDSAYNEY
+639 LQDDNAYNEY
-649 CFTSSHNLKCSTKH
+649 CFVRDHDLYCSTKH
-663 IDGSMNAL
+663 IDGSMDAL
-671 EKANLLSW
+671 EKAELLSW
-679 LREEPQDNECKIL
+679 LREEPQDNECKLL

-743 PIVAEDVE
+743 PIVADDIE
-751 NPEKTLERSD
+751 NPEKTLDRSE

-771 ALRSIN
+771 ALKSIN

-783 DGRLMKIDDRIEVI
+783 DGRLDRIDDRIEVI
-797 SVMNGKITKSSSG
+797 SVVNGKINNSSSG
-810 GSKPPVDPPVD
+810 GGGGGGGGEREHQGTLLDDLDQNV
-821 PPVPPIPTPGPLF
+821 IR
-834 PGFDYGFIK
+834 
-843 VEETIKSA
+843 VEQAIKSA
-851 IIKRLGNI
+851 IIKKLGNKK
-859 RTWEDW
+859 TWEDW

-891 AKKCFDDFKNQMS
+891 AKKHFDDFKNEMS
-904 AAINGHITKDGM
+904 SAINGHLTKDGI

-955 NAIAS
+955 NSIAS

-966 ETLQRFGMQ
+966 ETLQRYGMQ

-1082 RESLPYKYRNELH
+1082 RASLPYKYRNELH

-1143 DVLPLMSSNIQRNA
+1143 DVLPLMTSNIQRNA

-1203 YVQRAGKITL
+1203 YVKRAGKITL

-1238 AFVSNAGWLDSAA
+1238 AFVSNAGWIDSAS
-1251 ANGMRKCFADEFN
+1251 ANGIRKCFADEFN
-1264 SIYVYN
+1264 SIYVYH

-1297 IAITILVKNPDSSEH
+1297 IAITILVKNPASSEH

-1327 QKLAQLEQM
+1327 QKLAQLDHIK
-1336 RSMSGVAFTE
+1336 SMTSASFTE
-1346 IKPDDH
+1346 IKPDEH
-1352 GDWLNLRRDDFTK
+1352 GDWLNQRRNDFAK
-1365 FLPVKADVNDS
+1365 FISVDGK
-1376 NCIFNLISSGI
+1376 NLDGLAVFINYSRGVA
-1387 KTNRDAWSF
+1387 TGRDAWSF
-1396 NSSKRT
+1396 NSSKNT
-1402 IEDSFT
+1402 IQESFT
-1408 RCISFYNSQVKE
+1408 RCISFYNSQVE
-1420 AISLGTNFKINLD
+1420 DAIRLGNKFKINFD
-1433 PKMMK
+1433 PIMMK
-1438 WDKRQRD
+1438 WDQSQRD
-1445 DVIKGRIYDDFDNMS
+1445 VWRNGR
-1460 IVNSVYRPFVKQY
+1460 
-1473 LYNDS
+1473 
-1478 TWINR
+1478 
-1483 TYQMPK
+1483 
-1489 LFPYNGAENLT
+1489 
-1500 IGICGVGSKE
+1500 
-1510 FSCLISDCISDV
+1510 
-1522 QTNFNGQCLP
+1522 
-1532 RYVYTEAQKGGVIGE
+1532 
-1547 FASAQAD
+1547 
-1554 EYGYVREDAI
+1554 DALDH
-1564 KPEAVEHFRAAYGAD
+1564 KF
-1579 GASIDADA
+1579 
-1587 VFYYIYGLLHSM
+1587 
-1599 DYRDTYANNLGKELP
+1599 
-1614 RIPRVETYAEF
+1614 
-1625 KAFEQAG
+1625 Q
-1632 RKLAE
+1632 LAM
-1637 LHVNYESVTPYNGCT
+1637 HV
-1652 IEKADNV
+1652 
-1659 HYLVDKLAYGKIKG
+1659 
-1673 KTGNAAKDKTCIV
+1673 
-1686 YNDTL
+1686 
-1691 TIKNI
+1691 
-1696 PLEAQEY
+1696 
-1703 IVNKKSGLDW
+1703 
-1713 IVERCCV
+1713 
-1720 KQDKETG
+1720 
-1727 IVNDYNDYATEVGD
+1727 
-1741 EKYIFNLI
+1741 
-1749 LRVITVSLET
+1749 
-1759 VKIVNSLPKLNI
+1759 
-1771 HPLDK
+1771 

>member
-1 MSEQIQESQRDS
+1 MSEQIQESQRNS
-13 NGVFNVVDNATAFNE
+13 SGVFTVADNASAFNE
-28 LLKAIEASN
+28 LLKAIEQSN

-51 LDFLINE
+51 LDFLTNE

-72 DWAKEQ
+72 DWAKEHK
-78 SDLEINARDIGI
+78 DLESDARDIGI
-90 DLVATDVMGD
+90 DLVATDVMAD
-100 DAKEQTYTAIQC
+100 DGKEQTYTAIQC

-127 SFLSASDKTYYSKRF
+127 SFLSASDKNYYSKRF

-156 EIKDLKTPVT
+156 ELKDLKTPVT
-166 IITREKLANSSIDWS
+166 LITREKLANSSIDWS

-209 EGFKTND
+209 EGFKTNE

-230 TSLRTAEAQ
+230 SSLRTAEAQ

-309 NDALAKSKQNADGG
+309 NDALAKSKQSADGG

-342 GEQTKGACV
+342 GDESKGSFVA
-351 ENPMPEF
+351 NPMPEF

-369 AGAYLRNQ
+369 AGAYLINQ
-377 VSNKASNK
+377 ASNPALLAK
-385 EATNKEQTVKDN
+385 ANEA
-397 EELSLFVG
+397 SPIFAG
-405 SNVIDVNA
+405 SAVSDVDAATAVDA
-413 STDSSTDDSSALTE
+413 SSDSSKDDSSA
-427 SSTEDSK
+427 SAAKK
-434 APDTEKAN
+434 AKA
-442 KSSKK
+442 K
-447 RTASING
+447 RSASIKV
-454 IDEEEAAFTRI
+454 IDDEEAAFTRI
-465 HNKEYV
+465 HNNEYV

-483 KVYGTAALEQKN
+483 KVYGTAAREQENNK
-495 SGEAVLYSMDDEENF
+495 EAVLYSMDDVNVF

-575 LADDLGHMRRAVG
+575 LADDIGHMRRAVG

-603 SKDFAEFFQHTVD
+603 SKDFAQYFQDVID
-616 EYRGDVDSR
+616 EYREDVESR
-625 ATKFKNLTEEQAAT
+625 SAKFKNLTEDQAAA
-639 LANDSAYNEY
+639 LANDNAYNEY

-707 DAVIFLAP
+707 DSVIFLAP

-751 NPEKTLERSD
+751 NPEKTLDRSE

-797 SVMNGKITKSSSG
+797 SVVNSKISKNSSSSSG
-810 GSKPPVDPPVD
+810 GKKPAVDPH
-821 PPVPPIPTPGPLF
+821 VPEPMPIPHEGGLISDM
-834 PGFDYGFIK
+834 DYGFIR
-843 VEETIKSA
+843 VEEAIKTA
-851 IIKRLGNI
+851 IIKKLGNI

-904 AAINGHITKDGM
+904 AAINGHLTKDGI

-1082 RESLPYKYRNELH
+1082 RASLPYKYRNELH

-1124 EYEANNVTVL
+1124 DYEANNVTVL

-1173 NPPYSAGQTSGNDN
+1173 NPPYSVGQSSQNED
-1187 NQNEH
+1187 NQNDS
-1192 YPELESRLEET
+1192 YPDLDARIEET
-1203 YVQRAGKITL
+1203 YVSKALGVNL
-1213 KNSLYD
+1213 KSKLYD
-1219 SYIKAFRWASDKIG
+1219 SYIRSFRWASDKIG
-1233 ESGIV
+1233 ESGVV
-1238 AFVSNAGWLDSAA
+1238 AFVSNAGWIESTSS
-1251 ANGMRKCFADEFN
+1251 NGMRKCFAEEFN
-1264 SIYVYN
+1264 SIYVYH
-1270 LKGNQRTSGEES
+1270 LKGNQRTSGEEA

-1297 IAITILVKNPDSSEH
+1297 IAITILVKNPSSSEN
-1312 GVIRF
+1312 GVIRL

-1336 RSMSGVAFTE
+1336 QSISGVSFTE
-1346 IKPDDH
+1346 IKPDEH
-1352 GDWLNLRRDDFTK
+1352 GDWLNQRRNDFEK
-1365 FLPVKADVNDS
+1365 FISVGGKNKQGLALFINYSLGVNTSRDV
-1376 NCIFNLISSGI
+1376 
-1387 KTNRDAWSF
+1387 WSY
-1396 NSSKRT
+1396 NASIDT
-1402 IEDSFT
+1402 IAKNFT
-1408 RCISFYNSQVKE
+1408 RCISFYNSQIDK
-1420 AISLGTNFKINLD
+1420 AIRLGDKFEIDYDSTMI
-1433 PKMMK
+1433 K
-1438 WDKRQRD
+1438 WDSTKERHFKSGKKSSLMDR
-1445 DVIKGRIYDDFDNMS
+1445 NA
-1460 IVNSVYRPFVKQY
+1460 IVPSAYRPFIKQF

-1478 TWINR
+1478 EWVAR
-1483 TYQMPK
+1483 CGQMPK
-1489 LFPYNGAENLT
+1489 LFPYMEAENLV
-1500 IGICGVGSKE
+1500 IGISGLAAKG
-1510 FSCLISDCISDV
+1510 FSCLMANCICDYHFLESGTQV
-1522 QTNFNGQCLP
+1522 VP
-1532 RYVYTEAQKGGVIGE
+1532 RYVYRK
-1547 FASAQAD
+1547 AD
-1554 EYGYVREDAI
+1554 DLDKRNCLAIDEHGYVREDAI
-1564 KPEAVEHFRAAYGAD
+1564 RPEAVEHFRAAYGTD
-1579 GASIDADA
+1579 GESIDADA
-1587 VFYYIYGLLHSM
+1587 VFYYIYGLLHSKE
-1599 DYRDTYANNLGKELP
+1599 YREAYANNLVKELP
-1614 RIPRVETYAEF
+1614 RIPRVETYLEF
-1625 KAFEQAG
+1625 KAFEEVG
-1632 RKLAE
+1632 RYLAD
-1637 LHVNYESVTPYNGCT
+1637 LHVNYESVEPYDGCT

-1659 HYLVDKLAYGKIKG
+1659 HYRVEKLAYGKIKG

-1703 IVNKKSGLDW
+1703 IVNLKSALDW
-1713 IVERCCV
+1713 VVERCCV

-1727 IVNDYNDYATEVGD
+1727 IVNDYNDYAAEVGD

-1759 VKIVNSLPKLNI
+1759 VKIVNSLPKLKI

>member
-1 MSEQIQESQRDS
+1 MSEQIQVSQRNS
-13 NGVFNVVDNATAFNE
+13 SGVFKVVDNASAFND
-28 LLKAIEASN
+28 LLKAIEQSN
-37 FSQRDKGTDFEKLS
+37 FSQREKGTDFEKLS
-51 LDFLINE
+51 LDFLTNE

-72 DWAKEQ
+72 DWAKEH

-90 DLVATDVMGD
+90 DLVATDVMSD
-100 DAKEQTYTAIQC
+100 EAKEQTYTAIQC
-112 KFYAADRVVSKDDID
+112 KFYAADRVVSKHDID

-147 QKWGPNVQK
+147 QKWGPNVEK
-156 EIKDLKTPVT
+156 ELKDLKTPVT

-199 YQKEALENVI
+199 YQIEALENVI
-209 EGFKTND
+209 EGFKTNE

-267 IHPITAFAVCSDSK
+267 IHPMTAFAVCSDSK
-281 IGKSDELLTASELA
+281 IGKSDELLTASELS
-295 YPATTDAKTLAKKV
+295 YPATTDAETLAKKV
-309 NDALAKSKQNADGG
+309 NDALAKSKQSADGG

-342 GEQTKGACV
+342 GDEAKGSFVA
-351 ENPMPEF
+351 NPMPDF

-369 AGAYLRNQ
+369 AGAYLINQ
-377 VSNKASNK
+377 ASNPAQLAK
-385 EATNKEQTVKDN
+385 ANEA
-397 EELSLFVG
+397 SPIFAG
-405 SNVIDVNA
+405 SDVSDVDA
-413 STDSSTDDSSALTE
+413 TSADTADGTSDSSKDDSRASAAK
-427 SSTEDSK
+427 K
-434 APDTEKAN
+434 AKA
-442 KSSKK
+442 K
-447 RTASING
+447 RTASIKV
-454 IDEEEAAFTRI
+454 IDDEEAAFTRI
-465 HNKEYV
+465 HNNEYV

-483 KVYGTAALEQKN
+483 KVYGTAAREQENNK
-495 SGEAVLYSMDDEENF
+495 EAVLYSMDDVNVF

-544 SAEEADKFSDNHAS
+544 SAEEADQFSDNHAS

-564 KALNKYGIRDE
+564 KALNKYGIRED

-603 SKDFAEFFQHTVD
+603 SKDFAQYFQDVID
-616 EYRGDVDSR
+616 EYREDVESR
-625 ATKFKNLTEEQAAT
+625 SAKFKNLTEDQAAA
-639 LANDSAYNEY
+639 LANDNAYNEY

-707 DAVIFLAP
+707 DSVIFLAP

-751 NPEKTLERSD
+751 NPEKTLDRSE

-797 SVMNGKITKSSSG
+797 SVVNSKISKNSSSSSG
-810 GSKPPVDPPVD
+810 DKKPAVDPSKPGKDE
-821 PPVPPIPTPGPLF
+821 PTNSEGLLADL
-834 PGFDYGFIK
+834 DYGVIR
-843 VEETIKSA
+843 VEEAIKTA
-851 IIKRLGNI
+851 IIKKLGNI

-904 AAINGHITKDGM
+904 AAINGHLTKDGI
-916 ADDETASLSDD
+916 ADDETTTLSDD

-966 ETLQRFGMQ
+966 ETLQRFGML

-1071 TRMMLDETIIP
+1071 TRMMLDDTIIP
-1082 RESLPYKYRNELH
+1082 RASLPYKYRNELH

-1203 YVQRAGKITL
+1203 YVKRAGKITL

-1238 AFVSNAGWLDSAA
+1238 AFVSNAGWIDSAA
-1251 ANGMRKCFADEFN
+1251 ANGVRKCFAEEFN
-1264 SIYVYN
+1264 SIYIYH

-1297 IAITILVKNPDSSEH
+1297 IAITVLVKNPASKEH

-1317 GCVDDYLTRE
+1317 GCVDDNLTRE
-1327 QKLAQLEQM
+1327 QKLAQLERM
-1336 RSMSGVAFTE
+1336 RSISGVAFTE
-1346 IKPDDH
+1346 IKPDEH

-1376 NCIFNLISSGI
+1376 NSIFNLISNGI
-1387 KTNRDAWSF
+1387 KTNRDAWSY

-1402 IEDSFT
+1402 IEDNFT
-1408 RCISFYNSQVKE
+1408 RCISFYNSQVEE
-1420 AISLGTNFKINLD
+1420 AIRLGDKFEIDYDSTMI
-1433 PKMMK
+1433 K
-1438 WDKRQRD
+1438 WDSTKERHFNSGKKASLMNR
-1445 DVIKGRIYDDFDNMS
+1445 NA
-1460 IVNSVYRPFVKQY
+1460 IVQSEYRPFIKQF

-1478 TWINR
+1478 EWVAR
-1483 TYQMPK
+1483 CGQMPK

-1510 FSCLISDCISDV
+1510 FSCLISDCISDL
-1522 QTNFNGQCLP
+1522 QINFNGQCLP

-1547 FASAQAD
+1547 FASDQAD
-1554 EYGYVREDAI
+1554 EHGYVREDAI
-1564 KPEAVEHFRAAYGAD
+1564 KPEAVEHFRAAYGEE
-1579 GASIDADA
+1579 GAAIDADA
-1587 VFYYIYGLLHSM
+1587 VFYYIYGLLHSK
-1599 DYRDTYANNLGKELP
+1599 DYREAYANNLVKELP
-1614 RIPRVETYAEF
+1614 RIPRVETYLEF
-1625 KAFEQAG
+1625 KAFEEVG
-1632 RKLAE
+1632 RYLAD
-1637 LHVNYESVTPYNGCT
+1637 LHVNYESVEPYDGCT

-1659 HYLVDKLAYGKIKG
+1659 HYRVEKLAYGKIKG
-1673 KTGNAAKDKTCIV
+1673 MTGNAAKDKTCIV

-1727 IVNDYNDYATEVGD
+1727 IVNDYNDYAAEVGD

-1759 VKIVNSLPKLNI
+1759 VKIVNSLPKLKI

>member
-37 FSQRDKGTDFEKLS
+37 FSQRDKGTDFERLS
-51 LDFLINE
+51 LDFLTNE

-72 DWAKEQ
+72 DWAKEHK
-78 SDLEINARDIGI
+78 DLESDARDIGV
-90 DLVATDVMGD
+90 DLVGTNVMSD
-100 DAKEQTYTAIQC
+100 DDKEQTYTAIQC
-112 KFYAADRVVSKDDID
+112 KFYAADRVVSKADIR
-127 SFLSASDKTYYSKRF
+127 SFLSASGKTYYTKRM

-147 QKWGPNVQK
+147 NKWGPNV
-156 EIKDLKTPVT
+156 IKTFENQDIQTT

-199 YQKEALENVI
+199 YQKEALNNVI

-295 YPATTDAKTLAKKV
+295 YPATTDAKNLAKKV

-342 GEQTKGACV
+342 GDEDKGSFVA
-351 ENPMPEF
+351 NPMPEF

-369 AGAYLRNQ
+369 AGAYMLK
-377 VSNKASNK
+377 KASS
-385 EATNKEQTVKDN
+385 TNGTNDTDN
-397 EELSLFVG
+397 EE
-405 SNVIDVNA
+405 SNKTGKN
-413 STDSSTDDSSALTE
+413 
-427 SSTEDSK
+427 
-434 APDTEKAN
+434 
-442 KSSKK
+442 
-447 RTASING
+447 RTASIKV
-454 IDEEEAAFTRI
+454 IDDEEAAFTRI

-483 KVYGTAALEQKN
+483 KVYGIAAREQENNK
-495 SGEAVLYSMDDEENF
+495 EAVLYSMDDVNVF

-521 AVKMGCLVDYK
+521 AVKKGCLVDYK

-544 SAEEADKFSDNHAS
+544 TAEDADKFSDNHAS
-558 RVVGAW
+558 RAVGAW
-564 KALNKYGIRDE
+564 KALNKYGIRED

-603 SKDFAEFFQHTVD
+603 SKDFAQYFQEVVD
-616 EYRGDVDSR
+616 EYREDVESR
-625 ATKFKNLTEEQAAT
+625 STKFKNLTDEQAAA
-639 LANDSAYNEY
+639 LANDNAYNEY

-707 DAVIFLAP
+707 DSVIFLAP

-743 PIVAEDVE
+743 PIVADDIE
-751 NPEKTLERSD
+751 NPEKTLDRSE

-797 SVMNGKITKSSSG
+797 SVVNSKISKNSTSSSG
-810 GSKPPVDPPVD
+810 GKKTPVDPPKTGEEPANSKGLLED
-821 PPVPPIPTPGPLF
+821 L
-834 PGFDYGFIK
+834 DYGVIR
-843 VEETIKSA
+843 VEEAIKTA
-851 IIKRLGNI
+851 IIKKLGNI

-916 ADDETASLSDD
+916 ADDERASLSDD

-966 ETLQRFGMQ
+966 ETLQRYGMQ

-1082 RESLPYKYRNELH
+1082 RASLPYKYRNELH

-1164 KLPLRVIIG
+1164 KLPLRVIVG
-1173 NPPYSAGQTSGNDN
+1173 NPPYSVGQSSQNDD
-1187 NQNEH
+1187 NQNDS
-1192 YPELESRLEET
+1192 YPDLDARIEET
-1203 YVQRAGKITL
+1203 YVSKASGVNL
-1213 KNSLYD
+1213 KSKLYD
-1219 SYIKAFRWASDKIG
+1219 SYIRSFRWASDKIG

-1238 AFVSNAGWLDSAA
+1238 AFVSNAGWIDSAS

-1264 SIYVYN
+1264 SIYVFH
-1270 LKGNQRTSGEES
+1270 LKGNARTSGEQ
-1282 RRQGGKIFGAGSRAP
+1282 RRKEKDNVFGVGTRTP
-1297 IAITILVKNPDSSEH
+1297 IAITILVKNPSSSDH

-1327 QKLAQLEQM
+1327 QKLAQLDQIKSITGA
-1336 RSMSGVAFTE
+1336 SMIE
-1346 IKPDDH
+1346 MKPDEY
-1352 GDWLNLRRDDFTK
+1352 GDWLNQRRNDFSK
-1365 FLPVKADVNDS
+1365 FVSVDGKS
-1376 NCIFNLISSGI
+1376 NNGLAIFNNFSLGVVTS
-1387 KTNRDAWSF
+1387 RDAWSY

-1438 WDKRQRD
+1438 WDKRQID
-1445 DVIKGRIYDDFDNMS
+1445 DVIKGRIYDDFDNMF
-1460 IVNSVYRPFVKQY
+1460 IVTSVYRPFVKQY

-1510 FSCLISDCISDV
+1510 FSCFMSDCISDY
-1522 QTNFNGQCLP
+1522 QTNVNGQCLP

-1547 FASAQAD
+1547 FASPQAD
-1554 EYGYVREDAI
+1554 EHGYVREDAI
-1564 KPEAVEHFRAAYGAD
+1564 NPEAVEHFRGAYGAD
-1579 GASIDADA
+1579 GESIDADA
-1587 VFYYIYGLLHSM
+1587 VFYYIYGLLHSK
-1599 DYRDTYANNLGKELP
+1599 DYRETYANNLVKELP
-1614 RIPRVETYAEF
+1614 RIPRVVTYAEF

-1659 HYLVDKLAYGKIKG
+1659 HYRVEKLAYGKING

-1720 KQDKETG
+1720 KQDKDTG
-1727 IVNDYNDYATEVGD
+1727 IVNDYNDYAAEVGD

>member
-1 MSEQIQESQRDS
+1 MSEQIQESQRDI

-37 FSQRDKGTDFEKLS
+37 FSQRDKGTDFERLS
-51 LDFLINE
+51 LDFLTNE

-72 DWAKEQ
+72 DWAKENKN
-78 SDLEINARDIGI
+78 LEINAKDIGV
-90 DLVATDVMGD
+90 DLVATDVMADEGQ
-100 DAKEQTYTAIQC
+100 EQTYTAIQC
-112 KFYAADRVVSKDDID
+112 KFYAADKVVSKDDID
-127 SFLSASDKTYYSKRF
+127 SFLSASDKKYYSKRF

-156 EIKDLKTPVT
+156 ELKDLKTPVT

-199 YQKEALENVI
+199 YQKEALNNVI
-209 EGFKTND
+209 EGFKTNE

-267 IHPITAFAVCSDSK
+267 IHPMTAFAVCSDSK

-309 NDALAKSKQNADGG
+309 NDALAKSKQSADGG

-342 GEQTKGACV
+342 GDQTKGACV

-385 EATNKEQTVKDN
+385 EATNKEQTVKDK

-465 HNKEYV
+465 HNKDYV

-564 KALNKYGIRDE
+564 KALNKYGIRED

-603 SKDFAEFFQHTVD
+603 SKDFAVFFQRTVD
-616 EYRGDVDSR
+616 KYRDDVESR
-625 ATKFKNLTEEQAAT
+625 SAKFKNLTEEQAAA
-639 LANDSAYNEY
+639 LANDNAYNEY

-663 IDGSMNAL
+663 IDGSMDAL
-671 EKANLLSW
+671 EKAKLLSW

-707 DAVIFLAP
+707 DSVIFLAP

-783 DGRLMKIDDRIEVI
+783 DGRIKKIDDRIEVI
-797 SVMNGKITKSSSG
+797 SVVNSKISNKASSSNVH
-810 GSKPPVDPPVD
+810 KPPVEPPE
-821 PPVPPIPTPGPLF
+821 PGKEPTNSKGLLEDL
-834 PGFDYGFIK
+834 DYAVIR
-843 VEETIKSA
+843 VEEAIKTA
-851 IIKRLGNI
+851 IIKKLGNI

-891 AKKCFDDFKNQMS
+891 AKKHFDDFKNQMS
-904 AAINGHITKDGM
+904 AAINGHITKDGI
-916 ADDETASLSDD
+916 ADDETATLSDD

-966 ETLQRFGMQ
+966 ETLQLYGMQ

-999 DRQAVIVDLFDR
+999 DRQTVIVDLFDR

-1041 NDILKKEFNTSLGD
+1041 NDILKKEFKTSLGD

-1071 TRMMLDETIIP
+1071 TRMMSDESIIP
-1082 RESLPYKYRNELH
+1082 RASLPYKYQNELH

-1173 NPPYSAGQTSGNDN
+1173 NPPYHVGQSSGNDN

-1192 YPELESRLEET
+1192 YPELERRVEET
-1203 YVQRAGKITL
+1203 YVAKAGKITN
-1213 KNSLYD
+1213 KNSLYN

-1233 ESGIV
+1233 ESGVIG
-1238 AFVSNAGWLDSAA
+1238 FITNAGWLAA
-1251 ANGMRKCFADEFN
+1251 INCAGIRRCFVDEFN

-1270 LKGNQRTSGEES
+1270 LKGEVAKGSSLQNKQ
-1282 RRQGGKIFGAGSRAP
+1282 QGGNVFQVKVPVAV
-1297 IAITILVKNPDSSEH
+1297 TILVKNPESNEH

-1317 GCVDDYLTRE
+1317 GSVDDYLTSE
-1327 QKLAQLEQM
+1327 QKLDQLEQIH
-1336 RSMSGVAFTE
+1336 SISGVSFTE

-1352 GDWLNLRRDDFTK
+1352 GDWLSQRRDDFSK
-1365 FLPVKADVNDS
+1365 FISVDGKNKDSLAVFVNYSRGVATGRDV
-1376 NCIFNLISSGI
+1376 
-1387 KTNRDAWSF
+1387 WSF
-1396 NSSKRT
+1396 NSSRKAL
-1402 IEDSFT
+1402 ESNFT
-1408 RCISFYNSQVKE
+1408 RCIDFYNEQIDGALKAGVDYEVKYDPTM
-1420 AISLGTNFKINLD
+1420 IKWNRSLLERLAKRKPLD
-1433 PKMMK
+1433 NYSPEF
-1438 WDKRQRD
+1438 
-1445 DVIKGRIYDDFDNMS
+1445 V
-1460 IVNSVYRPFVKQY
+1460 VNSIYRPFIKQY
-1473 LYNDS
+1473 FYNYKPLIDQS
-1478 TWINR
+1478 
-1483 TYQMPK
+1483 YQISK
-1489 LFPYNGAENLT
+1489 LFPYADATNLV
-1500 IGICGVGSKE
+1500 IGITGLGAKE
-1510 FSCLISDCISDV
+1510 MCCFATNVIPCLDSVDK
-1522 QTNFNGQCLP
+1522 GQWYP
-1532 RYVYTEAQKGGVIGE
+1532 RYVFRKANEIDMANGLYV
-1547 FASAQAD
+1547 D
-1554 EYGYVREDAI
+1554 EHGYVREDAI
-1564 KPEAVEHFRAAYGAD
+1564 KADAVEYFRSAYGKEGIA
-1579 GASIDADA
+1579 IDADA
-1587 VFYYIYGLLHSM
+1587 LFYYLYGILHSR
-1599 DYRDTYANNLGKELP
+1599 DYREKYAANLAKERP

-1632 RKLAE
+1632 RELAK

-1659 HYLVDKLAYGKIKG
+1659 HYRVEKLAYGKIKG
-1673 KTGNAAKDKTCIV
+1673 KKGNSAKDKTCIV

-1691 TIKNI
+1691 TIKDI

-1703 IVNKKSGLDW
+1703 IVTRKSALDW
-1713 IVERCCV
+1713 IVTSCCV
-1720 KQDKETG
+1720 KTPDESG

-1771 HPLDK
+1771 HPLDR

>member
-1 MSEQIQESQRDS
+1 MSEQIQESQRNS
-13 NGVFNVVDNATAFNE
+13 SGVFKVVDNASAFND
-28 LLKAIEASN
+28 LLKAIEQSN
-37 FSQRDKGTDFEKLS
+37 FSQRDKGTDFERLS
-51 LDFLINE
+51 LDFLTNE

-72 DWAKEQ
+72 DWAKEH
-78 SDLEINARDIGI
+78 SDLEINAKDIGI
-90 DLVATDVMGD
+90 DLVATDVMSD
-100 DAKEQTYTAIQC
+100 EAKEQTYTAIQC

-127 SFLSASDKTYYSKRF
+127 SFLSASDKKYYSKRF

-156 EIKDLKTPVT
+156 ELKDLKTPVT

-209 EGFKTND
+209 EGFKTNE

-295 YPATTDAKTLAKKV
+295 YPATTDAKTLSKKV
-309 NDALAKSKQNADGG
+309 NDALAKSKQSADGG

-342 GEQTKGACV
+342 GDEAKGSFVA
-351 ENPMPEF
+351 NPMPEF

-369 AGAYLRNQ
+369 AGAYLINQ
-377 VSNKASNK
+377 ASNLASPAK
-385 EATNKEQTVKDN
+385 ADEASPIFAGSAVSDVDAATATVD
-397 EELSLFVG
+397 
-405 SNVIDVNA
+405 A
-413 STDSSTDDSSALTE
+413 SSDSGKDDSSA
-427 SSTEDSK
+427 SAAKK
-434 APDTEKAN
+434 AKT
-442 KSSKK
+442 K
-447 RTASING
+447 RTASIKV
-454 IDEEEAAFTRI
+454 IDDEEAAFTRI
-465 HNKEYV
+465 HNNEYV

-483 KVYGTAALEQKN
+483 KVYGTAAREQENNK
-495 SGEAVLYSMDDEENF
+495 EAVLYSMDDVSVF

-544 SAEEADKFSDNHAS
+544 SAEEADQFSDNHAS

-603 SKDFAEFFQHTVD
+603 SKDFAQYFQDVID
-616 EYRGDVDSR
+616 EYREDVESR
-625 ATKFKNLTEEQAAT
+625 SAKFKNLTEEQAAA
-639 LANDSAYNEY
+639 LANDNAYNEY

-707 DAVIFLAP
+707 DSVIFLAP

-751 NPEKTLERSD
+751 NPEKTLDRSE

-797 SVMNGKITKSSSG
+797 SVVNSKISENSSSSSG
-810 GSKPPVDPPVD
+810 GKKTPDEPSEPGKEPTNSKGLLED
-821 PPVPPIPTPGPLF
+821 L
-834 PGFDYGFIK
+834 DYGVIR
-843 VEETIKSA
+843 VEEAIKTA
-851 IIKRLGNI
+851 IIKKLGNI

-904 AAINGHITKDGM
+904 AAINGHLTKDGI
-916 ADDETASLSDD
+916 AEDETTTLSDD

-1082 RESLPYKYRNELH
+1082 RASLPYKYSNELH

-1173 NPPYSAGQTSGNDN
+1173 NPPYSVGQNSQNDD
-1187 NQNEH
+1187 NQNDS
-1192 YPELESRLEET
+1192 YPELDARIEET
-1203 YVQRAGKITL
+1203 YVSKTL
-1213 KNSLYD
+1213 GVNLKSKLYD
-1219 SYIKAFRWASDKIG
+1219 SYIRSFRWASDKIG

-1238 AFVSNAGWLDSAA
+1238 AFVSNAGWIDSAS
-1251 ANGMRKCFADEFN
+1251 ANGLRKCFADEFN
-1264 SIYVYN
+1264 SIYVYH
-1270 LKGNQRTSGEES
+1270 LKGNARTSGEQ
-1282 RRQGGKIFGAGSRAP
+1282 RRKEKDNVFGVGTRTP
-1297 IAITILVKNPDSSEH
+1297 IAITILVKNPSSSEH

-1327 QKLAQLEQM
+1327 QKLAQLAQM
-1336 RSMSGVAFTE
+1336 HSISGAVFTD
-1346 IKPDDH
+1346 IKPDEH
-1352 GDWLNLRRDDFTK
+1352 GDWLNQRRNDFSK
-1365 FLPVKADVNDS
+1365 FISVDGKSNDGLA
-1376 NCIFNLISSGI
+1376 IFNNFSLGVVTS
-1387 KTNRDAWSF
+1387 RDVWSF

-1408 RCISFYNSQVKE
+1408 RCISFYNSQVEE
-1420 AISLGTNFKINLD
+1420 AIRLGDKFEINLD
-1433 PKMMK
+1433 PTMMK
-1438 WDKRQRD
+1438 WDRPQKAHVRKFMKYEQFNPRL
-1445 DVIKGRIYDDFDNMS
+1445 
-1460 IVNSVYRPFVKQY
+1460 IVQSVYRPFVKQY

-1478 TWINR
+1478 SWINC
-1483 TYQMPK
+1483 TYQMPR
-1489 LFPYNGAENLT
+1489 LFPYAGANNLA
-1500 IGICGVGSKE
+1500 IGISSLAAKG
-1510 FSCLISDCISDV
+1510 FSGLIVNVIADYHLLESGTQV
-1522 QTNFNGQCLP
+1522 LP
-1532 RYVYTEAQKGGVIGE
+1532 RFVYRK
-1547 FASAQAD
+1547 AD
-1554 EYGYVREDAI
+1554 DLDKSNGLDIDEHGYVREDAI
-1564 KPEAVEHFRAAYGAD
+1564 KPEAVEHFRAAYGAE
-1579 GASIDADA
+1579 GESIDADA
-1587 VFYYIYGLLHSM
+1587 VFYYIYGLLHSKE
-1599 DYRDTYANNLGKELP
+1599 YRETYSNNLVKELP
-1614 RIPRVETYAEF
+1614 RIPRVETYLEF
-1625 KAFEQAG
+1625 KAFEEVG
-1632 RKLAE
+1632 RYLAD
-1637 LHVNYESVTPYNGCT
+1637 LHVNYESVEPYDGCT

-1659 HYLVDKLAYGKIKG
+1659 HYRVEKLAYGKIKG
-1673 KTGNAAKDKTCIV
+1673 KTGNAAKDKSCIV

-1696 PLEAQEY
+1696 PLEAQDY
-1703 IVNKKSGLDW
+1703 IVNLKSALDW
-1713 IVERCCV
+1713 VVERCCV

-1727 IVNDYNDYATEVGD
+1727 IVNDYNDYAAEVGD

-1759 VKIVNSLPKLNI
+1759 VKIVNSLPKLKI

>member
-1 MSEQIQESQRDS
+1 MSEQILESQRNS
-13 NGVFNVVDNATAFNE
+13 SGVFKVADNASAFND
-28 LLKAIEASN
+28 LLKAIEQSN
-37 FSQRDKGTDFEKLS
+37 FSQRDKGTDFERLS
-51 LDFLINE
+51 LDFLTNE

-78 SDLEINARDIGI
+78 SNLEINARDIGI
-90 DLVATDVMGD
+90 DLVATDVMAD

-127 SFLSASDKTYYSKRF
+127 SFLSASDKKYYSKRF

-156 EIKDLKTPVT
+156 ELKDLKTPVT

-181 SYLKTQGKVEV
+181 SYLKNQGKVEV

-209 EGFKTND
+209 EGFKTNE

-267 IHPITAFAVCSDSK
+267 VHPITAFAVCSDSK

-309 NDALAKSKQNADGG
+309 NDALVKSKQNADGG

-328 STYQSIDVIAVAQN
+328 STYQSIDVIAIAQN
-342 GEQTKGACV
+342 GDKAKGSFVA
-351 ENPMPEF
+351 NPMPEF

-369 AGAYLRNQ
+369 AGAYLINQ
-377 VSNKASNK
+377 ASNLASPAK
-385 EATNKEQTVKDN
+385 ADEASPIFAGSTVSDVDTA
-397 EELSLFVG
+397 SAATATADASSDG
-405 SNVIDVNA
+405 SK
-413 STDSSTDDSSALTE
+413 DDSSA
-427 SSTEDSK
+427 SAAKK
-434 APDTEKAN
+434 AKA
-442 KSSKK
+442 K
-447 RTASING
+447 RTASIKV
-454 IDEEEAAFTRI
+454 IDDEEAAFTRI
-465 HNKEYV
+465 HNNEYV

-483 KVYGTAALEQKN
+483 KVYGTAAREQENNK
-495 SGEAVLYSMDDEENF
+495 EAVLYSMDDVNVF

-544 SAEEADKFSDNHAS
+544 SAEEADQFSDNHAS

-603 SKDFAEFFQHTVD
+603 SKDFAQYFQDVID
-616 EYRGDVDSR
+616 EYREDVESR
-625 ATKFKNLTEEQAAT
+625 SAKFKNLTEDQAAA
-639 LANDSAYNEY
+639 LANDNAYNEY

-707 DAVIFLAP
+707 DSVIFLAP

-751 NPEKTLERSD
+751 NPEKTLDRSE

-797 SVMNGKITKSSSG
+797 SVVNSKISKNSSSSSG
-810 GSKPPVDPPVD
+810 CKKPAVDPSKPSQDE
-821 PPVPPIPTPGPLF
+821 PINSKGLLADL
-834 PGFDYGFIK
+834 DYGVIR
-843 VEETIKSA
+843 VEEAIKTA
-851 IIKRLGNI
+851 IIKKLGNI

-904 AAINGHITKDGM
+904 AAINGHLTKDGI
-916 ADDETASLSDD
+916 ADDETATLSDD

-1082 RESLPYKYRNELH
+1082 RASLPYKYRNELH

-1173 NPPYSAGQTSGNDN
+1173 NPPYSVGQTSQNDD
-1187 NQNEH
+1187 NQNDH

-1203 YVQRAGKITL
+1203 YVQRAGKITC

-1238 AFVSNAGWLDSAA
+1238 AFVSNAGWIDSAA
-1251 ANGMRKCFADEFN
+1251 ANGMRKCFAEEFN
-1264 SIYVYN
+1264 SIYVYH

-1297 IAITILVKNPDSSEH
+1297 IAITVLVKNPSSSEH

-1336 RSMSGVAFTE
+1336 HSISGASFTE
-1346 IKPDDH
+1346 IKPDEH
-1352 GDWLNLRRDDFTK
+1352 GDWLNQRRDDFAK
-1365 FLPVKADVNDS
+1365 FISVDGKNQDGLAIFVNYS
-1376 NCIFNLISSGI
+1376 RGVA
-1387 KTNRDAWSF
+1387 TGRDAWSF
-1396 NSSKRT
+1396 NSSKNT
-1402 IEDSFT
+1402 IQESFT
-1408 RCISFYNSQVKE
+1408 RCISFYNSQVEE
-1420 AISLGTNFKINLD
+1420 AIRLGNKFKINFD
-1433 PKMMK
+1433 PIMMK
-1438 WDKRQRD
+1438 WEQSQRD
-1445 DVIKGRIYDDFDNMS
+1445 DVIKGRIYDDFDNTF
-1460 IVNSVYRPFVKQY
+1460 IVNAVYRPFVKQY
-1473 LYNDS
+1473 LYMS
-1478 TWINR
+1478 SAWLSR
-1483 TYQMPK
+1483 TYQIPK
-1489 LFPYNGAENLT
+1489 IFPYNGAENLT
-1500 IGICGVGSKE
+1500 IDICGVGSKE
-1510 FSCLISDCISDV
+1510 FSCLISNCIFDV

-1532 RYVYTEAQKGGVIGE
+1532 RYVYTEAHKGGVIGE

-1554 EYGYVREDAI
+1554 EHGYIREDAI

-1579 GASIDADA
+1579 GDSIDADA
-1587 VFYYIYGLLHSM
+1587 IFYYIYGLLHSK
-1599 DYRDTYANNLGKELP
+1599 DYREAYANNLVKELP
-1614 RIPRVETYAEF
+1614 RIPRVETYLEF
-1625 KAFEQAG
+1625 KAFEEVG
-1632 RKLAE
+1632 RYLAD
-1637 LHVNYESVTPYNGCT
+1637 LHVNYESVEPYDGCT

-1659 HYLVDKLAYGKIKG
+1659 HYRVEKLAYGKIKG

-1741 EKYIFNLI
+1741 DKYIFNLI

-1759 VKIVNSLPKLNI
+1759 VKIVNSLPKLKI

>member
-37 FSQRDKGTDFEKLS
+37 FSQRDKGTDFERLS
-51 LDFLINE
+51 LDFLTNE

-72 DWAKEQ
+72 DWAKEHK
-78 SDLEINARDIGI
+78 DLESDARDIGV
-90 DLVATDVMGD
+90 DLVATDVMAD

-112 KFYAADRVVSKDDID
+112 KFYAADRVVSKKDIN
-127 SFLSASDKTYYSKRF
+127 SFIAASGKTYYSKRM
-142 IIATN
+142 ILATN
-147 QKWGPNVQK
+147 NKWGPNV
-156 EIKDLKTPVT
+156 IKTFENQDIPTT

-181 SYLKTQGKVEV
+181 SYLKTNGKVEV

-209 EGFKTND
+209 EGFKTHD

-267 IHPITAFAVCSDSK
+267 IHPMTAFAVCSDSK
-281 IGKSDELLTASELA
+281 VGKSDELLTASELA
-295 YPATTDAKTLAKKV
+295 YPATTDAKSLAKQV
-309 NDALAKSKQNADGG
+309 NQALVNSKQSPDGG

-342 GEQTKGACV
+342 GDQAKGACV

-369 AGAYLRNQ
+369 AGAYLRNP
-377 VSNKASNK
+377 ASNPAQLAK
-385 EATNKEQTVKDN
+385 ANEVSPIFAGSGVTDVYASANNSTKDSATSHTK
-397 EELSLFVG
+397 
-405 SNVIDVNA
+405 
-413 STDSSTDDSSALTE
+413 
-427 SSTEDSK
+427 
-434 APDTEKAN
+434 KAN
-442 KSSKK
+442 KGKAN
-447 RTASING
+447 RTASIKG
-454 IDEEEAAFTRI
+454 MDDEEAAFTRI
-465 HNKEYV
+465 HNNEYV

-495 SGEAVLYSMDDEENF
+495 SGEAVLYSMDDNVTF
-510 GPVFHTMNFEK
+510 GPTFKTVNFEK

-544 SAEEADKFSDNHAS
+544 TAEDADNFSDNHAS
-558 RVVGAW
+558 RAVGAW
-564 KALNKYGIRDE
+564 KALNKYGISDE
-575 LADDLGHMRRAVG
+575 LGDDVSHMRRAVG

-603 SKDFAEFFQHTVD
+603 SKDFAEQFQKVVTD
-616 EYRGDVDSR
+616 YRKDVLSR
-625 ATKFKNLTEEQAAT
+625 SAKFKNLTEEQVQS
-639 LANDSAYNEY
+639 LQYDNAYNEY
-649 CFTSSHNLKCSTKH
+649 CFVRDHDLYCSTKH
-663 IDGSMNAL
+663 IDGSMDAL
-671 EKANLLSW
+671 AKAELLSW

-743 PIVAEDVE
+743 PIVADDIE
-751 NPEKTLERSD
+751 NPEKTLDRSE

-771 ALRSIN
+771 ALKSIN

-783 DGRLMKIDDRIEVI
+783 DGRLDRIDDRIEVI
-797 SVMNGKITKSSSG
+797 SVVNGKINNSSSG
-810 GSKPPVDPPVD
+810 GGGGGGGEIEHQGTLLDDLDQNV
-821 PPVPPIPTPGPLF
+821 IR
-834 PGFDYGFIK
+834 
-843 VEETIKSA
+843 VEQAIKSA
-851 IIKRLGNI
+851 IIKKLGNKK
-859 RTWEDW
+859 TWEDW

-891 AKKCFDDFKNQMS
+891 AKKHFDDFKNQMS
-904 AAINGHITKDGM
+904 AAINGHITKDGI
-916 ADDETASLSDD
+916 ADDETATLSDD

-966 ETLQRFGMQ
+966 ETLQRYGMQ

-1011 FFKVAFPKQQEKLGI
+1011 FFKVAFPKLQEKLGI

-1071 TRMMLDETIIP
+1071 TRMMSDESIIP
-1082 RESLPYKYRNELH
+1082 RASLPYKYQNELH

-1192 YPELESRLEET
+1192 YPELERRLEET
-1203 YVQRAGKITL
+1203 YVKRAGKITN

-1238 AFVSNAGWLDSAA
+1238 AFVSNGGWLDSAA

-1264 SIYVYN
+1264 SIYVYH

-1346 IKPDDH
+1346 IKPDEH

-1376 NCIFNLISSGI
+1376 NCIFNLISNGI

-1489 LFPYNGAENLT
+1489 LFPYMDAKNLV
-1500 IGICGVGSKE
+1500 IGISGLAAKG
-1510 FSCLISDCISDV
+1510 FSCLMANVISDLHLLESGSQV
-1522 QTNFNGQCLP
+1522 LP
-1532 RYVYTEAQKGGVIGE
+1532 RFVYRK
-1547 FASAQAD
+1547 AD
-1554 EYGYVREDAI
+1554 DLDKSNGLDTDEHGYVREDAI

-1579 GASIDADA
+1579 GESIDADA
-1587 VFYYIYGLLHSM
+1587 LFYYIYGLLHSK
-1599 DYRDTYANNLGKELP
+1599 DYREAYANNLVKELP
-1614 RIPRVETYAEF
+1614 RIPRVDTYLEF
-1625 KAFEQAG
+1625 KAFEEVG
-1632 RKLAE
+1632 RYLAD
-1637 LHVNYESVTPYNGCT
+1637 LHVNYESVEPYDGCT
-1652 IEKADNV
+1652 IEKAENV
-1659 HYLVDKLAYGKIKG
+1659 HYRVEKLAYGKIKG
-1673 KTGNAAKDKTCIV
+1673 KIGNAAKDKTCIV
-1686 YNDTL
+1686 YNETL
-1691 TIKNI
+1691 TINNI

-1703 IVNKKSGLDW
+1703 IVNLKSALDW
-1713 IVERCCV
+1713 VVERCCV

-1727 IVNDYNDYATEVGD
+1727 IINDYNDYATEVGD

>member
-1 MSEQIQESQRDS
+1 MSEQIQESQRNS
-13 NGVFNVVDNATAFNE
+13 SGVFKVADNASAFNK
-28 LLKAIEASN
+28 LLKAIEESN
-37 FSQRDKGTDFEKLS
+37 FSQRDKGTDFERLS
-51 LDFLINE
+51 LDFLNNE

-72 DWAKEQ
+72 DWAKEH
-78 SDLEINARDIGI
+78 SDLEINAKDIGI
-90 DLVATDVMGD
+90 DLIATDVMAD

-156 EIKDLKTPVT
+156 ELKDLKTPVT
-166 IITREKLANSSIDWS
+166 LITREKLANSSIDWS

-199 YQKEALENVI
+199 YQKEALNNVI
-209 EGFKTND
+209 EGFKTNE

-295 YPATTDAKTLAKKV
+295 YPATTDAQTLAKKV
-309 NDALAKSKQNADGG
+309 NDALAKSKQSADGG

-342 GEQTKGACV
+342 GDEAKGSFVA
-351 ENPMPEF
+351 NPMPEF

-369 AGAYLRNQ
+369 AGAYLINQ
-377 VSNKASNK
+377 ASNPAQLAK
-385 EATNKEQTVKDN
+385 ANEA
-397 EELSLFVG
+397 SPIFAG
-405 SNVIDVNA
+405 SDVSDVDAA
-413 STDSSTDDSSALTE
+413 SADTATADGTSDSSKDDSSA
-427 SSTEDSK
+427 SAAKK
-434 APDTEKAN
+434 AKT
-442 KSSKK
+442 K
-447 RTASING
+447 RTASIKV
-454 IDEEEAAFTRI
+454 IDDEEAAFTRI
-465 HNKEYV
+465 HNNEYV

-483 KVYGTAALEQKN
+483 KVYGTAAREQENNK
-495 SGEAVLYSMDDEENF
+495 EAVLYSMDDVNVF

-544 SAEEADKFSDNHAS
+544 SAEEADQFSDNHAS

-564 KALNKYGIRDE
+564 KALNKYGIRED

-603 SKDFAEFFQHTVD
+603 SKDFAQYFQDVID
-616 EYRGDVDSR
+616 EYREDVESR
-625 ATKFKNLTEEQAAT
+625 SAKFKNLTDEQAAA
-639 LANDSAYNEY
+639 LVNDNAYNEY

-707 DAVIFLAP
+707 DSVIFLAP

-751 NPEKTLERSD
+751 NPEKTLDRSE

-797 SVMNGKITKSSSG
+797 SVVNSKISKNSSSSSG
-810 GSKPPVDPPVD
+810 GKKIAVDPVNPSKD
-821 PPVPPIPTPGPLF
+821 EPTNSNGLLADL
-834 PGFDYGFIK
+834 DYGVIR
-843 VEETIKSA
+843 VEEAIKTA
-851 IIKRLGNI
+851 IIKKLGNI

-904 AAINGHITKDGM
+904 AAINGHLTKDGI
-916 ADDETASLSDD
+916 ADDETSTLSDD

-1082 RESLPYKYRNELH
+1082 RASLPYKYRNELH

-1116 ELKPNSDE
+1116 ELKPNSEE

-1173 NPPYSAGQTSGNDN
+1173 NPPYSVGQTSQNDD
-1187 NQNEH
+1187 NQNDH

-1203 YVQRAGKITL
+1203 YVQRAGKITC

-1238 AFVSNAGWLDSAA
+1238 AFVSNAGWIDSAA
-1251 ANGMRKCFADEFN
+1251 ANGMRKCFAEEFN
-1264 SIYVYN
+1264 SIYVYH

-1297 IAITILVKNPDSSEH
+1297 IAITVLVKNPSSSEH

-1336 RSMSGVAFTE
+1336 HSISGASFTE
-1346 IKPDDH
+1346 IKPDEH
-1352 GDWLNLRRDDFTK
+1352 GDWLNQRRNDFAK
-1365 FLPVKADVNDS
+1365 FISVDGKNQDGLAIFVNYS
-1376 NCIFNLISSGI
+1376 RGVA
-1387 KTNRDAWSF
+1387 TGRDAWSF
-1396 NSSKRT
+1396 NSSKNT
-1402 IEDSFT
+1402 IQESFT
-1408 RCISFYNSQVKE
+1408 RCISFYNSQVEE
-1420 AISLGTNFKINLD
+1420 AIRLGNKFKINFD
-1433 PKMMK
+1433 PIMMK
-1438 WDKRQRD
+1438 WEQSQRD
-1445 DVIKGRIYDDFDNMS
+1445 DVIKGRIYDDFDNTF
-1460 IVNSVYRPFVKQY
+1460 IVNAVYRPFVKQY
-1473 LYNDS
+1473 LYMS
-1478 TWINR
+1478 SAWLSR
-1483 TYQMPK
+1483 TYQIPK
-1489 LFPYNGAENLT
+1489 IFPYNGAENLT
-1500 IGICGVGSKE
+1500 IDICGVGSKE
-1510 FSCLISDCISDV
+1510 FSCLISNCIFDV

-1532 RYVYTEAQKGGVIGE
+1532 RYVYTEAHKGGVIGE

-1554 EYGYVREDAI
+1554 EHGYIREDAI

-1579 GASIDADA
+1579 GDSIDADA
-1587 VFYYIYGLLHSM
+1587 IFYYIYGLLHSK
-1599 DYRDTYANNLGKELP
+1599 DYREAYANNLVKELP
-1614 RIPRVETYAEF
+1614 RIPRVETYLEF
-1625 KAFEQAG
+1625 KAFEEVG
-1632 RKLAE
+1632 RYLAD
-1637 LHVNYESVTPYNGCT
+1637 LHVNYESVEPYDGCT
-1652 IEKADNV
+1652 IEKAENV
-1659 HYLVDKLAYGKIKG
+1659 HYRVDKLAYGKIKG

-1727 IVNDYNDYATEVGD
+1727 IVNDYNDYAAEVGD

-1759 VKIVNSLPKLNI
+1759 VKIVNSLPKLKI

>member
-1 MSEQIQESQRDS
+1 MSEQIQESQRNS

-51 LDFLINE
+51 LDFLTNE

-72 DWAKEQ
+72 DWAKEHK
-78 SDLEINARDIGI
+78 DLESDARDIGV
-90 DLVATDVMGD
+90 DLVGTNVMAD
-100 DAKEQTYTAIQC
+100 DDKEQTYTAIQC
-112 KFYAADRVVSKDDID
+112 KFYAADRVVSKKDIQ
-127 SFLSASDKTYYSKRF
+127 SFVSASGKTYYTKRM

-147 QKWGPNVQK
+147 NKWGPNV
-156 EIKDLKTPVT
+156 LKTFDNQNIPTT

-199 YQKEALENVI
+199 YQKEALNNVI
-209 EGFKTND
+209 HGFKTHD

-230 TSLRTAEAQ
+230 TSLRTAEEQ

-267 IHPITAFAVCSDSK
+267 IHPMTAFAVCSDSK

-295 YPATTDAKTLAKKV
+295 YPATTDATKLAKEV
-309 NDALAKSKQNADGG
+309 NEALAKSKQSADGG

-342 GEQTKGACV
+342 GDQSKGICV

-369 AGAYLRNQ
+369 AGAYLLNP
-377 VSNKASNK
+377 ASNPVQLAKAK
-385 EATNKEQTVKDN
+385 EA
-397 EELSLFVG
+397 SPIFAG
-405 SNVIDVNA
+405 SGVTDVDA
-413 STDSSTDDSSALTE
+413 SAHN
-427 SSTEDSK
+427 STEDS
-434 APDTEKAN
+434 ATSDTKKTNKGKAN
-442 KSSKK
+442 
-447 RTASING
+447 RTASIKV
-454 IDEEEAAFTRI
+454 IDDEEAVFTRI
-465 HNKEYV
+465 HNNEYV
-471 KGKKRLYMTATP
+471 RGKKRLYMTATP

-495 SGEAVLYSMDDEENF
+495 SGVAVLYSMDDEKIF
-510 GPVFHTMNFEK
+510 GPPFKTVNFET

-532 VIILVGDANTFR
+532 VIILVGDANTLR
-544 SAEEADKFSDNHAS
+544 TAEDADKFSDNHAS

-564 KALNKYGIRDE
+564 KALNKYGIRED
-575 LADDLGHMRRAVG
+575 LADDLCHMRRAVG

-603 SKDFAEFFQHTVD
+603 SKDFAELFQRTVD
-616 EYRGDVDSR
+616 KYRDDVESR
-625 ATKFKNLTEEQAAT
+625 SAKFKNLTEEQTAA
-639 LANDSAYNEY
+639 LANDNAYNEY
-649 CFTSSHNLKCSTKH
+649 CFTSSHNLTCSTKH
-663 IDGSMNAL
+663 IDGSMDAL

-751 NPEKTLERSD
+751 NPEKTLDRSE
-761 EFKVVWQVLN
+761 EFKVVWQVLT
-771 ALRSIN
+771 ALKSIN
-777 PSHELV
+777 ESHELV
-783 DGRLMKIDDRIEVI
+783 DGRLDKIDDRIEVI
-797 SVMNGKITKSSSG
+797 SVVNGKINKSSSSSGEG
-810 GSKPPVDPPVD
+810 GGGGRGGKESQGNLLKDLDQNV
-821 PPVPPIPTPGPLF
+821 IR
-834 PGFDYGFIK
+834 
-843 VEETIKSA
+843 VEEAIKSA
-851 IIKRLGNI
+851 IIKKLGNKK
-859 RTWEDW
+859 TWKDW
-865 AKDVALICSN
+865 AKDVALICFN

-891 AKKCFDDFKNQMS
+891 AKKSFDDFKNQMS
-904 AAINGHITKDGM
+904 ASINGHITKGGLV
-916 ADDETASLSDD
+916 ADETASLSDD

-934 QHIVIKPVLDELF
+934 QHVVIKPVLDELF

-966 ETLQRFGMQ
+966 ETLQRYGMQ

-1011 FFKVAFPKQQEKLGI
+1011 FFKVAFPKLQEKLGI
-1026 VYTPIEVVDFINHSV
+1026 VYTPIEIVDFINHSV

-1055 QGVHI
+1055 HGVHI

-1071 TRMMLDETIIP
+1071 ARMMSDDAIIP
-1082 RESLPYKYRNELH
+1082 RASLPYKYRHELH

-1104 YVASINIESVYD
+1104 YIASINIESVYD
-1116 ELKPNSDE
+1116 ELKPNNDE

-1173 NPPYSAGQTSGNDN
+1173 NPPYSVGQKNGNDN

-1192 YPELESRLEET
+1192 YPELELRLKDTYIKET
-1203 YVQRAGKITL
+1203 TDASSVKGG
-1213 KNSLYD
+1213 YD
-1219 SYIKAFRWASDKIG
+1219 SYRKAFRWASDKIG
-1233 ESGIV
+1233 DSGVI
-1238 AFVSNAGWLDSAA
+1238 AFISNAGWIEAGDGQ
-1251 ANGMRKCFADEFN
+1251 GMRRCLCKEFN
-1264 SIYVYN
+1264 SIYVYH

-1282 RRQGGKIFGAGSRAP
+1282 RRQGGKIFDAGSRSP

-1317 GCVDDYLTRE
+1317 GSVDDYLTRE
-1327 QKLAQLEQM
+1327 QKLAKLDQIKTITSA
-1336 RSMSGVAFTE
+1336 SMTE
-1346 IKPDDH
+1346 INPDKH
-1352 GDWLNLRRDDFTK
+1352 GDWINQRRNDFAK
-1365 FLPVKADVNDS
+1365 F
-1376 NCIFNLISSGI
+1376 ISVDG
-1387 KTNRDAWSF
+1387 K
-1396 NSSKRT
+1396 
-1402 IEDSFT
+1402 
-1408 RCISFYNSQVKE
+1408 SQKGL
-1420 AISLGTNFKINLD
+1420 AAFKNYSLGTNTNRDIWSYNSSKIQLAESFLKCIEFFNRQVDEFKQLGSDFKYENDIR
-1433 PKMMK
+1433 KIK
-1438 WDKRQRD
+1438 WCDDKRRQLKSLR
-1445 DVIKGRIYDDFDNMS
+1445 YDDPFDATKICSAM
-1460 IVNSVYRPFVKQY
+1460 YRPFVKQY
-1473 LYNDS
+1473 LYNEPD
-1478 TWINR
+1478 WIHR
-1483 TYQMPK
+1483 TGQMPK
-1489 LFPYNGAENLT
+1489 LFPYAEAKNSVFGISGLGAKE
-1500 IGICGVGSKE
+1500 ICCFATNVIP
-1510 FSCLISDCISDV
+1510 CLDSV
-1522 QTNFNGQCLP
+1522 EKGQWYP
-1532 RYVYTEAQKGGVIGE
+1532 RYLFRKAEDLDKDNGLAI
-1547 FASAQAD
+1547 D
-1554 EYGYVREDAI
+1554 EHGYVREDAI
-1564 KPEAVEHFRAAYGAD
+1564 KPEAVEHFRSAYGEE

-1587 VFYYIYGLLHSM
+1587 VFYYFYGILHSS
-1599 DYRDTYANNLGKELP
+1599 DYREAYAANLAKEAP
-1614 RIPRVETYAEF
+1614 RIPRVETYLEF

-1652 IEKADNV
+1652 IEKANNV
-1659 HYLVDKLAYGKIKG
+1659 HYRVEKLAYGKIKG

-1686 YNDTL
+1686 YNETL

>member
-37 FSQRDKGTDFEKLS
+37 FSQRDKGTDFERLS
-51 LDFLINE
+51 LDFLTNE

-72 DWAKEQ
+72 DWAKEHK
-78 SDLEINARDIGI
+78 DLESDARDIGV
-90 DLVATDVMGD
+90 DLVGTNVMTDD
-100 DAKEQTYTAIQC
+100 DKEQTYTAIQC
-112 KFYAADRVVSKDDID
+112 KFYAADRVVSKKDIN
-127 SFLSASDKTYYSKRF
+127 SFIAASGKSYYSKRM

-147 QKWGPNVQK
+147 NKWGPNV
-156 EIKDLKTPVT
+156 IKTFENQDIPTT

-199 YQKEALENVI
+199 YQKEALNDVI
-209 EGFKTND
+209 EGFKTHD

-230 TSLRTAEAQ
+230 TSLRTAEEQ

-267 IHPITAFAVCSDSK
+267 IHPMTAFAVCSDSK

-295 YPATTDAKTLAKKV
+295 YPATTDATKLAKEV
-309 NDALAKSKQNADGG
+309 NEALAKSKQSADGG

-342 GEQTKGACV
+342 GDKTKGACV
-351 ENPMPEF
+351 ESPMPEF

-377 VSNKASNK
+377 AS
-385 EATNKEQTVKDN
+385 
-397 EELSLFVG
+397 
-405 SNVIDVNA
+405 
-413 STDSSTDDSSALTE
+413 DSSTDGSNAT
-427 SSTEDSK
+427 
-434 APDTEKAN
+434 DTEKSN
-442 KSSKK
+442 NTGKN

-454 IDEEEAAFTRI
+454 IDDEEAAFTRI
-465 HNKEYV
+465 HNNEYV

-495 SGEAVLYSMDDEENF
+495 SGAAVLYSMDDKVTF
-510 GPVFHTMNFEK
+510 GPTFKTVNFEK

-544 SAEEADKFSDNHAS
+544 SAEEADQFSDNHAS
-558 RVVGAW
+558 RAVGAW
-564 KALNKYGIRDE
+564 KALNKYGISDE
-575 LADDLGHMRRAVG
+575 LGDDVAHMRRAVG

-593 NHDSKRKKTS
+593 NHDAKRKKTS
-603 SKDFAEFFQHTVD
+603 SKDFAEQFQKVVTD
-616 EYRGDVDSR
+616 YRKDVMSR
-625 ATKFKNLTEEQAAT
+625 SAKFKNLTEEQVQS
-639 LANDSAYNEY
+639 LQDDNAYNEY
-649 CFTSSHNLKCSTKH
+649 CFVRDHDLYCSTKH
-663 IDGSMNAL
+663 IDGSMDAL
-671 EKANLLSW
+671 AKAELLSW
-679 LREEPQDNECKIL
+679 LREDPQDNECKIL

-743 PIVAEDVE
+743 PIVADDIE
-751 NPEKTLERSD
+751 NPEKTLDRSE

-771 ALRSIN
+771 ALKSIN

-783 DGRLMKIDDRIEVI
+783 DGRINRIDDRIEVI
-797 SVMNGKITKSSSG
+797 SVVNGKINNSSSSSG
-810 GSKPPVDPPVD
+810 GGGGGGERERQGTLLDDLDQNV
-821 PPVPPIPTPGPLF
+821 IR
-834 PGFDYGFIK
+834 
-843 VEETIKSA
+843 VEQAIKSA
-851 IIKRLGNI
+851 IIKKLGNKK
-859 RTWEDW
+859 TWEDW

-891 AKKCFDDFKNQMS
+891 AKKHFDDFKNQMS
-904 AAINGHITKDGM
+904 AAINGHITKDGI
-916 ADDETASLSDD
+916 ADDETATLSDD

-966 ETLQRFGMQ
+966 ETLQRYGMQ

-1071 TRMMLDETIIP
+1071 TRMMSDENIIP
-1082 RESLPYKYRNELH
+1082 RASLPYKYRNELH

-1143 DVLPLMSSNIQRNA
+1143 DVLPLMTSNIQRNA

-1164 KLPLRVIIG
+1164 KLQLRVIIG
-1173 NPPYSAGQTSGNDN
+1173 NPPYSAGQSSGNDN

-1203 YVQRAGKITL
+1203 YVAKAGKITN

-1264 SIYVYN
+1264 SIYVYH
-1270 LKGNQRTSGEES
+1270 LKGNARTSGEQ
-1282 RRQGGKIFGAGSRAP
+1282 RRKEKDNVFGVGTRTP
-1297 IAITILVKNPDSSEH
+1297 IAITVLVKNPASLEH
-1312 GVIRF
+1312 AVIRF
-1317 GCVDDYLTRE
+1317 GCVDDYLTRA
-1327 QKLAQLEQM
+1327 QKLAQMEQM
-1336 RSMSGVAFTE
+1336 RSISGVAFTE
-1346 IKPDDH
+1346 IKPDEH
-1352 GDWLNLRRDDFTK
+1352 GDWLNQRRSDFAKFISIYGKNNDCLAVFNNYSMGTNTSRDVWSYNSSTHILGNSFSQCIDFFNYQIDEYKRLGHDFEFESDLRKIKWCDDKRRD
-1365 FLPVKADVNDS
+1365 LKACKYDKPFD
-1376 NCIFNLISSGI
+1376 
-1387 KTNRDAWSF
+1387 
-1396 NSSKRT
+1396 
-1402 IEDSFT
+1402 
-1408 RCISFYNSQVKE
+1408 
-1420 AISLGTNFKINLD
+1420 INKVCYAL
-1433 PKMMK
+1433 
-1438 WDKRQRD
+1438 
-1445 DVIKGRIYDDFDNMS
+1445 
-1460 IVNSVYRPFVKQY
+1460 YRPFFKQF
-1473 LYNDS
+1473 LYNDNA
-1478 TWINR
+1478 WIHR
-1483 TYQMPK
+1483 PGQMQK
-1489 LFPYNGAENLT
+1489 LFPYTGVENLA
-1500 IGICGVGSKE
+1500 IGISGTGSKE
-1510 FSCLISDCISDV
+1510 ICCFATDV
-1522 QTNFNGQCLP
+1522 TPCYDTLEKSHWYP
-1532 RYVYTEAQKGGVIGE
+1532 RYVYRK
-1547 FASAQAD
+1547 AD
-1554 EYGYVREDAI
+1554 TLDPVNGLTIDEHGYVREDAI
-1564 KPEAVEHFRAAYGAD
+1564 NPVAVEHFRSAYGDEGVA
-1579 GASIDADA
+1579 IDADA
-1587 VFYYIYGLLHSM
+1587 VFYYFYGILHSC
-1599 DYRDTYANNLGKELP
+1599 DFRKAFAANLAKEAP

-1659 HYLVDKLAYGKIKG
+1659 HYRVEKLAYGKIKG

-1696 PLEAQEY
+1696 PLAVQEY
-1703 IVNKKSGLDW
+1703 IINKKSGLDW

>member
-1 MSEQIQESQRDS
+1 MSEQIQVSQRNS
-13 NGVFNVVDNATAFNE
+13 SGVFKVVDNASAFND
-28 LLKAIEASN
+28 LLKAIEQSN
-37 FSQRDKGTDFEKLS
+37 FSHRDKGTDFERLS
-51 LDFLINE
+51 LDFLTNE

-72 DWAKEQ
+72 DWAKEH
-78 SDLEINARDIGI
+78 SDLEINAKDIGI
-90 DLVATDVMGD
+90 DLVATDVMAD
-100 DAKEQTYTAIQC
+100 EAKEQTYTAIQC

-156 EIKDLKTPVT
+156 ELKDLKTPVT

-199 YQKEALENVI
+199 YQKEALNNVI
-209 EGFKTND
+209 EGFKTNE

-295 YPATTDAKTLAKKV
+295 YPATTDAETLAKKV
-309 NDALAKSKQNADGG
+309 NDALAKSKQSSDGG

-342 GEQTKGACV
+342 GDEAKGSFVA
-351 ENPMPEF
+351 NPMPEF

-369 AGAYLRNQ
+369 AGAYLINQ
-377 VSNKASNK
+377 ASNLARPAK
-385 EATNKEQTVKDN
+385 ADEA
-397 EELSLFVG
+397 SPIFAG
-405 SNVIDVNA
+405 SAVSDVDAATAATADAAMVDA
-413 STDSSTDDSSALTE
+413 SSESSKDDSSA
-427 SSTEDSK
+427 SAAKK
-434 APDTEKAN
+434 AKA
-442 KSSKK
+442 K
-447 RTASING
+447 RTASIKV
-454 IDEEEAAFTRI
+454 IDDEEAAFTRI
-465 HNKEYV
+465 HNNEYV

-483 KVYGTAALEQKN
+483 KVYGTAAREQENNK
-495 SGEAVLYSMDDEENF
+495 EAVLYSMDDVNVF

-544 SAEEADKFSDNHAS
+544 SAEEADQFSDNHAS

-603 SKDFAEFFQHTVD
+603 SKDFAQYFQDVID
-616 EYRGDVDSR
+616 EYREDVESR
-625 ATKFKNLTEEQAAT
+625 SAKFKNLTDEQAAA
-639 LANDSAYNEY
+639 LANDNAYNEY

-707 DAVIFLAP
+707 DSVIFLAP

-751 NPEKTLERSD
+751 NPEKTLDRSE

-797 SVMNGKITKSSSG
+797 SVVNSKISKSSSSSSG
-810 GSKPPVDPPVD
+810 GKTPAIDPSKPGKDE
-821 PPVPPIPTPGPLF
+821 PTNSKGLLADL
-834 PGFDYGFIK
+834 DYGVIR
-843 VEETIKSA
+843 VEEAIKTA
-851 IIKRLGNI
+851 IIKKLGNI

-891 AKKCFDDFKNQMS
+891 AKKLFDDFKNQMS
-904 AAINGHITKDGM
+904 AAINGHLTKDGI
-916 ADDETASLSDD
+916 ADDETATLSDD

-966 ETLQRFGMQ
+966 ETLQHFGMQ

-1082 RESLPYKYRNELH
+1082 RASLPYKYRNELH

-1173 NPPYSAGQTSGNDN
+1173 NPPYSAGQSSGNDN

-1203 YVQRAGKITL
+1203 YVAKAGKITN

-1238 AFVSNAGWLDSAA
+1238 AFVSNAGWIDSAA

-1264 SIYVYN
+1264 SIYIYH
-1270 LKGNQRTSGEES
+1270 LKGNARTSGEQ
-1282 RRQGGKIFGAGSRAP
+1282 RRKEKDNVFGVGTRTP
-1297 IAITILVKNPDSSEH
+1297 IAITVLVKNPASSEH
-1312 GVIRF
+1312 GVIKF

-1327 QKLAQLEQM
+1327 QKLEQLEQM
-1336 RSMSGVAFTE
+1336 HSISGASFTE
-1346 IKPDDH
+1346 ITPDEH
-1352 GDWLNLRRDDFTK
+1352 GDWISQRRDDYAK
-1365 FLPVKADVNDS
+1365 FITLDGKYQDESAVFITYSRGIETGRDV
-1376 NCIFNLISSGI
+1376 
-1387 KTNRDAWSF
+1387 WSF
-1396 NSSKRT
+1396 NSSKEELAKNFST
-1402 IEDSFT
+1402 
-1408 RCISFYNSQVKE
+1408 CINFYNTQVKE
-1420 AISLGTNFKINLD
+1420 YERLGAAFEYDYDSKKI
-1433 PKMMK
+1433 K
-1438 WDKRQRD
+1438 WTSSKKSQLE
-1445 DVIKGRIYDDFDNMS
+1445 KGEIDAQF
-1460 IVNSVYRPFVKQY
+1460 NSDLVRTTLYRPFIKQLIY
-1473 LYNDS
+1473 MDQN
-1478 TWINR
+1478 WIHR
-1483 TYQMPK
+1483 KGLMPQF
-1489 LFPYNGAENLT
+1489 FPYNGAENLT

-1532 RYVYTEAQKGGVIGE
+1532 RYVYTEAQKGSVIGE

-1554 EYGYVREDAI
+1554 EHGYVREDAI
-1564 KPEAVEHFRAAYGAD
+1564 KPEAVEHFRAAYGAE
-1579 GASIDADA
+1579 GAAIDADA
-1587 VFYYIYGLLHSM
+1587 VFYYIYGLLHSI
-1599 DYRDTYANNLGKELP
+1599 DYRDTYANNLVKELP

-1659 HYLVDKLAYGKIKG
+1659 HYRVEKLAYGKIKG

-1727 IVNDYNDYATEVGD
+1727 IVNDYNDYAAEVGD

-1759 VKIVNSLPKLNI
+1759 VKIVNSLPKLKI

>member
-1 MSEQIQESQRDS
+1 Q
-13 NGVFNVVDNATAFNE
+13 
-28 LLKAIEASN
+28 
-37 FSQRDKGTDFEKLS
+37 
-51 LDFLINE
+51 
-58 PTYKDQF
+58 
-65 TKVQMYS
+65 
-72 DWAKEQ
+72 
-78 SDLEINARDIGI
+78 
-90 DLVATDVMGD
+90 
-100 DAKEQTYTAIQC
+100 
-112 KFYAADRVVSKDDID
+112 
-127 SFLSASDKTYYSKRF
+127 
-142 IIATN
+142 
-147 QKWGPNVQK
+147 
-156 EIKDLKTPVT
+156 
-166 IITREKLANSSIDWS
+166 
-181 SYLKTQGKVEV
+181 
-192 IKRTLRD
+192 
-199 YQKEALENVI
+199 
-209 EGFKTND
+209 
-216 RGKLIMACGTGKTF
+216 
-230 TSLRTAEAQ
+230 
-239 VGQHGLVLFLVPSLS
+239 
-254 LLSQT
+254 
-259 LSDWKQQA
+259 
-267 IHPITAFAVCSDSK
+267 
-281 IGKSDELLTASELA
+281 
-295 YPATTDAKTLAKKV
+295 
-309 NDALAKSKQNADGG
+309 
-323 MTVVF
+323 
-328 STYQSIDVIAVAQN
+328 
-342 GEQTKGACV
+342 
-351 ENPMPEF
+351 
-358 DLIICDEAHRT
+358 
-369 AGAYLRNQ
+369 
-377 VSNKASNK
+377 
-385 EATNKEQTVKDN
+385 
-397 EELSLFVG
+397 
-405 SNVIDVNA
+405 
-413 STDSSTDDSSALTE
+413 
-427 SSTEDSK
+427 
-434 APDTEKAN
+434 
-442 KSSKK
+442 
-447 RTASING
+447 
-454 IDEEEAAFTRI
+454 
-465 HNKEYV
+465 
-471 KGKKRLYMTATP
+471 
-483 KVYGTAALEQKN
+483 
-495 SGEAVLYSMDDEENF
+495 
-510 GPVFHTMNFEK
+510 
-521 AVKMGCLVDYK
+521 
-532 VIILVGDANTFR
+532 
-544 SAEEADKFSDNHAS
+544 FSDNHAS

-603 SKDFAEFFQHTVD
+603 SKDFAQYFQDVID
-616 EYRGDVDSR
+616 EYREDVESR
-625 ATKFKNLTEEQAAT
+625 SAKFKNLTDEQAAA
-639 LANDSAYNEY
+639 LVNDNAYNEY

-707 DAVIFLAP
+707 DSVIFLAP

-751 NPEKTLERSD
+751 NPEKTLDRSE

-797 SVMNGKITKSSSG
+797 SVVNSKISKNSSSSSG
-810 GSKPPVDPPVD
+810 GKKPPVDPPK
-821 PPVPPIPTPGPLF
+821 PGEEPTNSKGLLADL
-834 PGFDYGFIK
+834 DYGVIR
-843 VEETIKSA
+843 VEEAIKTA
-851 IIKRLGNI
+851 IIKKLGNI

-916 ADDETASLSDD
+916 ADDERASLSDD

-966 ETLQRFGMQ
+966 ETLQRYGMQ

-1071 TRMMLDETIIP
+1071 TRMMSDENIIP
-1082 RESLPYKYRNELH
+1082 RASLPYKYRNELH

-1173 NPPYSAGQTSGNDN
+1173 NPPYSIGQKGANDN

-1192 YPELESRLEET
+1192 YPELERRLSET
-1203 YVQRAGKITL
+1203 YIKETTEGSNVKGG
-1213 KNSLYD
+1213 YD
-1219 SYIKAFRWASDKIG
+1219 SYRKAFRWASDKIG
-1233 ESGIV
+1233 ESGVI
-1238 AFVSNAGWLDSAA
+1238 AFISNARWLEVSDGQ
-1251 ANGMRKCFADEFN
+1251 GMRRCISKEFN
-1264 SIYVYN
+1264 SIYVYH
-1270 LKGNQRTSGEES
+1270 LKGNARTSGEQ
-1282 RRQGGKIFGAGSRAP
+1282 RRKEKDNVFGVGTRTP
-1297 IAITILVKNPDSSEH
+1297 IAITVLVKNPASSEH

-1327 QKLAQLEQM
+1327 QKLAQLDKM
-1336 RSMSGVAFTE
+1336 RSMSSVTFTE
-1346 IKPDDH
+1346 IKPDEF
-1352 GDWLNLRRDDFTK
+1352 GDWLNQRRNDFGK
-1365 FLPVKADVNDS
+1365 F
-1376 NCIFNLISSGI
+1376 ISVDG
-1387 KTNRDAWSF
+1387 KTQDGLAAFKNF
-1396 NSSKRT
+1396 
-1402 IEDSFT
+1402 
-1408 RCISFYNSQVKE
+1408 
-1420 AISLGTNFKINLD
+1420 SLGTNTNRDSWSYNSSKTQLTESFTKCIEFFNRQVDEFKQLGSEFKFENDLKKI
-1433 PKMMK
+1433 K
-1438 WDKRQRD
+1438 WCDDKRRQLRS
-1445 DVIKGRIYDDFDNMS
+1445 RRYDEPFDATKICSAM
-1460 IVNSVYRPFVKQY
+1460 YRPFVKQF
-1473 LYNDS
+1473 LYNEPD
-1478 TWINR
+1478 WIHR
-1483 TYQMPK
+1483 TGQMPK
-1489 LFPYNGAENLT
+1489 LFPYAQAKNLVFGISGLGA
-1500 IGICGVGSKE
+1500 KE
-1510 FSCLISDCISDV
+1510 MCCFATNVISDLNMLDAGC
-1522 QTNFNGQCLP
+1522 QLYP
-1532 RYVYTEAQKGGVIGE
+1532 RYIYSKAIDKGLSLSNEIDE
-1547 FASAQAD
+1547 F
-1554 EYGYVREDAI
+1554 GYIREDGI
-1564 KPEAVEHFRAAYGAD
+1564 NVEAVEHFKVVYGKD
-1579 GASIDADA
+1579 GDKIDVDA
-1587 VFYYIYGLLHSM
+1587 VFYYIYGIMHSKE
-1599 DYRDTYANNLGKELP
+1599 YRETYAANLIKE
-1614 RIPRVETYAEF
+1614 RPRVPRVASYAEF
-1625 KAFEQAG
+1625 KAFEDAG

-1659 HYLVDKLAYGKIKG
+1659 HYRVEKLAYGKIKG
-1673 KTGNAAKDKTCIV
+1673 KKGNAANDKSCIV

-1696 PLEAQEY
+1696 PLEVQEY

-1720 KQDKETG
+1720 NLDVKSG
-1727 IVNDYNDYATEVGD
+1727 IANDYNDYATEVGD

>member
-51 LDFLINE
+51 LDFLTNE

-72 DWAKEQ
+72 DWAKEHR
-78 SDLEINARDIGI
+78 DKEINAKDIGV
-90 DLVATDVMGD
+90 DLVATDVMAD

-112 KFYAADRVVSKDDID
+112 KFYAGDKVVSKDDID

-199 YQKEALENVI
+199 YQKEALNNVL
-209 EGFKTND
+209 EGFKTNE

-230 TSLRTAEAQ
+230 TSLRTSEAQ

-267 IHPITAFAVCSDSK
+267 IHPMTAFAVCSDSK

-342 GEQTKGACV
+342 GDHTKGACV

-385 EATNKEQTVKDN
+385 EATNKEKSVKDK
-397 EELSLFVG
+397 EALSLFVG

-413 STDSSTDDSSALTE
+413 STDSNTDDSSTLTD
-427 SSTEDSK
+427 SSTEDSN
-434 APDTEKAN
+434 APDTKKAN

-544 SAEEADKFSDNHAS
+544 SAEEADQFSDNHAS

-564 KALNKYGIRDE
+564 KALNKYGIRED

-603 SKDFAEFFQHTVD
+603 SKDFAQYFQKVVD
-616 EYRGDVDSR
+616 EYREDVESR
-625 ATKFKNLTEEQAAT
+625 SAKFKNLSEEQAAA
-639 LANDSAYNEY
+639 LANDNAYNEY

-679 LREEPQDNECKIL
+679 LREEPQVNECKIL

-707 DAVIFLAP
+707 DSVIFLAP

-891 AKKCFDDFKNQMS
+891 AKKHFDDFKNEMS
-904 AAINGHITKDGM
+904 AAINGHLTKDGI
-916 ADDETASLSDD
+916 ADDETATLSDD

-966 ETLQRFGMQ
+966 ETLQLYGMQ

-1026 VYTPIEVVDFINHSV
+1026 VYTPIEMVDFINNSV

-1055 QGVHI
+1055 KGVHI

-1071 TRMMLDETIIP
+1071 TRMMLDENIIP
-1082 RESLPYKYRNELH
+1082 RASLPYKYRNELH

-1192 YPELESRLEET
+1192 YPELERRLEET
-1203 YVQRAGKITL
+1203 YVKRAGQITN

-1238 AFVSNAGWLDSAA
+1238 AFVSNGGWIESAA
-1251 ANGMRKCFADEFN
+1251 ANGMRKCLADEFN
-1264 SIYVYN
+1264 SVYIYH

-1282 RRQGGKIFGAGSRAP
+1282 RRQGGQTFGAGSRAP
-1297 IAITILVKNPDSSEH
+1297 IAITVLVKNPGSSEH

-1317 GCVDDYLTRE
+1317 GCVDDYLTRA
-1327 QKLAQLEQM
+1327 QKLAQLVQL
-1336 RSMSGVAFTE
+1336 RSVSGVAFTE
-1346 IKPDDH
+1346 IKPDEH
-1352 GDWLNLRRDDFTK
+1352 GDWLSQRRDDYAK
-1365 FLPVKADVNDS
+1365 FLAIKNDGNASASTFKLSS
-1376 NCIFNLISSGI
+1376 NGV
-1387 KTNRDAWSF
+1387 KTNRDVWSF
-1396 NSSKRT
+1396 NSSKKAL
-1402 IEDSFT
+1402 ESNFT
-1408 RCISFYNSQVKE
+1408 RCISFYNAQLEKFKSMGDAYAIEYDSQNIKWND
-1420 AISLGTNFKINLD
+1420 SLKQYLYKQIECSEFDSNFIRSSL
-1433 PKMMK
+1433 
-1438 WDKRQRD
+1438 
-1445 DVIKGRIYDDFDNMS
+1445 
-1460 IVNSVYRPFVKQY
+1460 YRPFVSQL
-1473 LYNDS
+1473 LYNDK
-1478 TWINR
+1478 TWIER
-1483 TYQMPK
+1483 TYQIPK
-1489 LFPYNGAENLT
+1489 LFPYMGAKNIAIGITGLGAKEMCCFATNVIPCLDCVEKGQWYPRYLFRKADDLDKANGLT
-1500 IGICGVGSKE
+1500 I
-1510 FSCLISDCISDV
+1510 
-1522 QTNFNGQCLP
+1522 
-1532 RYVYTEAQKGGVIGE
+1532 
-1547 FASAQAD
+1547 D
-1554 EYGYVREDAI
+1554 EHGYVREDAI
-1564 KPEAVEHFRAAYGAD
+1564 KPEAVEHFRSAYGEEGVD
-1579 GASIDADA
+1579 IDADA
-1587 VFYYIYGLLHSM
+1587 VFYYFYGILHSR
-1599 DYRDTYANNLGKELP
+1599 DYREAYAANLAKEAP
-1614 RIPRVETYAEF
+1614 RIPRVETYLEF
-1625 KAFEQAG
+1625 KAFEEVG
-1632 RKLAE
+1632 RYLAD
-1637 LHVNYESVTPYNGCT
+1637 LHVNYESVEPYDGCT
-1652 IEKADNV
+1652 IEKADNA
-1659 HYLVDKLAYGKIKG
+1659 HYHVEKLAYGKIKG

-1696 PLEAQEY
+1696 PLEVQEY

-1727 IVNDYNDYATEVGD
+1727 IVNDYNDYAAEVGD

>member
-1 MSEQIQESQRDS
+1 MSEQIQESQRNS
-13 NGVFNVVDNATAFNE
+13 SGVFKVVDNASAFND

-37 FSQRDKGTDFEKLS
+37 FSQRDKGTDFERLS
-51 LDFLINE
+51 LDFLTNE

-72 DWAKEQ
+72 DWAKEN
-78 SDLEINARDIGI
+78 SDLEINAKDIGI
-90 DLVATDVMGD
+90 DLVATDVMAD
-100 DAKEQTYTAIQC
+100 ESKEQTYTAIQC

-156 EIKDLKTPVT
+156 ELKDLKTPVT

-199 YQKEALENVI
+199 YQKEALNNVI
-209 EGFKTND
+209 EGFKTNE

-309 NDALAKSKQNADGG
+309 NDALAKSKQSADGG

-342 GEQTKGACV
+342 GDEAKGSFLA
-351 ENPMPEF
+351 NPMPEF

-369 AGAYLRNQ
+369 AGAYLINQ
-377 VSNKASNK
+377 VSNLARPAKAD
-385 EATNKEQTVKDN
+385 EASPIFAGSDVSDVDAATAATADTATVD
-397 EELSLFVG
+397 
-405 SNVIDVNA
+405 A
-413 STDSSTDDSSALTE
+413 SSDSSKDDSSA
-427 SSTEDSK
+427 SAAKK
-434 APDTEKAN
+434 AKA
-442 KSSKK
+442 K
-447 RTASING
+447 RTASIKV
-454 IDEEEAAFTRI
+454 IDDEEAAFTRI
-465 HNKEYV
+465 HNNAYV

-483 KVYGTAALEQKN
+483 KVYGTAAREQENNK
-495 SGEAVLYSMDDEENF
+495 EAVLYSMDDVSVF

-544 SAEEADKFSDNHAS
+544 SAEEADMFSDNHAS

-603 SKDFAEFFQHTVD
+603 SKDFAQYFQDVID
-616 EYRGDVDSR
+616 EYREDVESR
-625 ATKFKNLTEEQAAT
+625 SAKFKNLSEEQAAA
-639 LANDSAYNEY
+639 LANDNAYNEY

-707 DAVIFLAP
+707 DSVIFLAP

-751 NPEKTLERSD
+751 NPEKTLDRSE

-797 SVMNGKITKSSSG
+797 SVVNSKISKNSSSSSG
-810 GSKPPVDPPVD
+810 GKKPAVDPSKPGKDE
-821 PPVPPIPTPGPLF
+821 PTNSNGLLADL
-834 PGFDYGFIK
+834 DYGVIR
-843 VEETIKSA
+843 VEEAIKTA
-851 IIKRLGNI
+851 IIKKLGNI

-891 AKKCFDDFKNQMS
+891 AKKLFDDFKNQMS
-904 AAINGHITKDGM
+904 AAINGHLTKDGI
-916 ADDETASLSDD
+916 ADDETATLSDD

-966 ETLQRFGMQ
+966 ETLQYFGMQ

-1011 FFKVAFPKQQEKLGI
+1011 FFKVAFPKLQEKLGI

-1082 RESLPYKYRNELH
+1082 RASLPYKYRNELH

-1192 YPELESRLEET
+1192 YPELESRIEET
-1203 YVQRAGKITL
+1203 YVTKAGKITL

-1219 SYIKAFRWASDKIG
+1219 SYIKAFRWASDKLG
-1233 ESGIV
+1233 ESGVV
-1238 AFVSNAGWLDSAA
+1238 AFVSNAGWIESTA
-1251 ANGMRKCFADEFN
+1251 ANGMRKCLTEEFN
-1264 SIYVYN
+1264 SIYIYH
-1270 LKGNQRTSGEES
+1270 LKGNQRTSGEVS
-1282 RRQGGKIFGAGSRAP
+1282 RRQGGQTFGVGSRAP
-1297 IAITILVKNPDSSEH
+1297 IAITVLVKNPDSSEH

-1327 QKLAQLEQM
+1327 QKLAHLNQT
-1336 RSMSGVAFTE
+1336 RSISGVSLTL
-1346 IKPDDH
+1346 IVPDEH
-1352 GDWLNLRRDDFTK
+1352 GDWINQRRNDYSK
-1365 FLPVKADVNDS
+1365 FVPVKDVGDS
-1376 NCIFNLISSGI
+1376 ESFVFAISSNGI
-1387 KTNRDAWSF
+1387 VTNRDAWSF
-1396 NSSKRT
+1396 NSSKHT
-1402 IEDSFT
+1402 LEESFK
-1408 RCISFYNSQVKE
+1408 RCISFYNAQLQDAFRLGDKFVIQYDAKQIKFTR
-1420 AISLGTNFKINLD
+1420 AVRNRLISRSKSA
-1433 PKMMK
+1433 
-1438 WDKRQRD
+1438 
-1445 DVIKGRIYDDFDNMS
+1445 DDFNQEKV
-1460 IVNSVYRPFVKQY
+1460 VNSLYRPFIKQF
-1473 LYNDS
+1473 LYTDKFWVEVS
-1478 TWINR
+1478 G
-1483 TYQMPK
+1483 QLPK
-1489 LFPYNGAENLT
+1489 LFPFSGAKNYA
-1500 IGICGVGSKE
+1500 IGVSGTGSKE
-1510 FSCLISDCISDV
+1510 ICCFATGVTPCYDTLEKSHWY
-1522 QTNFNGQCLP
+1522 P
-1532 RYVYTEAQKGGVIGE
+1532 RYVFRK
-1547 FASAQAD
+1547 AD
-1554 EYGYVREDAI
+1554 ALDQVNGLTVDDHGYVREDAI
-1564 KPEAVEHFRAAYGAD
+1564 KPEAVEHFRAAYGAE
-1579 GASIDADA
+1579 GESIDADA
-1587 VFYYIYGLLHSM
+1587 VFYYFYGILHSR
-1599 DYRDTYANNLGKELP
+1599 DYREAYSANLAKEAP
-1614 RIPRVETYAEF
+1614 RIPRVETYLEF
-1625 KAFEQAG
+1625 KAFEEVG
-1632 RKLAE
+1632 RYLFD
-1637 LHVNYESVTPYNGCT
+1637 LHVNYESVEPYDGCT
-1652 IEKADNV
+1652 IEKTENV
-1659 HYLVDKLAYGKIKG
+1659 HYRVDKLAYGKIKG

-1686 YNDTL
+1686 YNETL

-1696 PLEAQEY
+1696 PVEIQEY
-1703 IVNKKSGLDW
+1703 ILNHKSALDW
-1713 IVERCCV
+1713 VVERCCV

-1727 IVNDYNDYATEVGD
+1727 IVNDYNDYAAEVGD

-1759 VKIVNSLPKLNI
+1759 VKIVNSLPKLKIN
-1771 HPLDK
+1771 PLDK

>member
-1 MSEQIQESQRDS
+1 MSEQIQESQRNS
-13 NGVFNVVDNATAFNE
+13 SGVFKVVDNASAFND
-28 LLKAIEASN
+28 LLKAIEESN
-37 FSQRDKGTDFEKLS
+37 FSQRDKGTDFERLS
-51 LDFLINE
+51 LDFLTNE

-90 DLVATDVMGD
+90 DLVATDVMAD

-147 QKWGPNVQK
+147 QKWGPNVEK
-156 EIKDLKTPVT
+156 ELKDLKTPVT

-199 YQKEALENVI
+199 YQKEALNNVI
-209 EGFKTND
+209 EGFKTNE

-342 GEQTKGACV
+342 GDEAKGSFVA
-351 ENPMPEF
+351 NPMPEF

-369 AGAYLRNQ
+369 AGAYLINQ
-377 VSNKASNK
+377 ASNLARPAK
-385 EATNKEQTVKDN
+385 ADEA
-397 EELSLFVG
+397 SPIFAG
-405 SNVIDVNA
+405 SAVSDVDAA
-413 STDSSTDDSSALTE
+413 SADTATEDASSASSKDDSSA
-427 SSTEDSK
+427 SAAKK
-434 APDTEKAN
+434 AKA
-442 KSSKK
+442 K
-447 RTASING
+447 RTASIKV
-454 IDEEEAAFTRI
+454 IDDEEAAFTRI
-465 HNKEYV
+465 HNNEYV

-483 KVYGTAALEQKN
+483 KVYGTAAREQENNK
-495 SGEAVLYSMDDEENF
+495 EAVLYSMDDVNVF

-544 SAEEADKFSDNHAS
+544 SAEEADQFSDNHAS

-603 SKDFAEFFQHTVD
+603 SKDFAQYFQDVID
-616 EYRGDVDSR
+616 EYREDVESR
-625 ATKFKNLTEEQAAT
+625 SAKFKNLTEEQAAA
-639 LANDSAYNEY
+639 LANDNAYNEY

-671 EKANLLSW
+671 EKAKLLSW

-707 DAVIFLAP
+707 DSVIFLAP

-751 NPEKTLERSD
+751 NPEKTLDRSE

-797 SVMNGKITKSSSG
+797 SVVNSKISKNSSSSSG
-810 GSKPPVDPPVD
+810 DKKPAGDPSKPSKDE
-821 PPVPPIPTPGPLF
+821 PTNSKGLLADL
-834 PGFDYGFIK
+834 DYGVIR
-843 VEETIKSA
+843 VEEAIKTA
-851 IIKRLGNI
+851 IIKKLGNI

-891 AKKCFDDFKNQMS
+891 AKKLFDDFKNQMS
-904 AAINGHITKDGM
+904 AAINGHLTKDGI
-916 ADDETASLSDD
+916 ADDETATLSDD

-966 ETLQRFGMQ
+966 ETLQYFGMQ

-1011 FFKVAFPKQQEKLGI
+1011 FFKVAFPKLQEKLGI

-1071 TRMMLDETIIP
+1071 TRMMLDDTIIP
-1082 RESLPYKYRNELH
+1082 RASLPYKYRNELH

-1116 ELKPNSDE
+1116 ELKPNNHE

-1192 YPELESRLEET
+1192 YPELESRIEET

-1238 AFVSNAGWLDSAA
+1238 AFVSNAGWIDSAA
-1251 ANGMRKCFADEFN
+1251 ANGMRKCLTEEFN
-1264 SIYVYN
+1264 SIYIYH
-1270 LKGNQRTSGEES
+1270 LKGNQRTSGEVS
-1282 RRQGGKIFGAGSRAP
+1282 RRQGGQTFGVGSRAP
-1297 IAITILVKNPDSSEH
+1297 IAITVLVKNPSSSEH

-1327 QKLAQLEQM
+1327 QKLAHLNQT
-1336 RSMSGVAFTE
+1336 RSISGVSLTL
-1346 IKPDDH
+1346 IVPDEH
-1352 GDWLNLRRDDFTK
+1352 GDWINQRRNDYSK
-1365 FLPVKADVNDS
+1365 FVPVKDVGDRES
-1376 NCIFNLISSGI
+1376 FVFAISSNGI
-1387 KTNRDAWSF
+1387 VTNRDAWSF
-1396 NSSKRT
+1396 NSSKHT
-1402 IEDSFT
+1402 LEESFK
-1408 RCISFYNSQVKE
+1408 RCISFYNAQLQDAFRLGDKFVIQYDTKQIKFTR
-1420 AISLGTNFKINLD
+1420 AVRNRLISRSK
-1433 PKMMK
+1433 PA
-1438 WDKRQRD
+1438 
-1445 DVIKGRIYDDFDNMS
+1445 DDFNQEKV
-1460 IVNSVYRPFVKQY
+1460 VNSLYRPFIKQF
-1473 LYNDS
+1473 LYTDKFWVEVS
-1478 TWINR
+1478 G
-1483 TYQMPK
+1483 QLPK
-1489 LFPYNGAENLT
+1489 LFPFSGAKNYA
-1500 IGICGVGSKE
+1500 IGVSGTGSKE
-1510 FSCLISDCISDV
+1510 ICCFATGVTPCYDTLEKSHWY
-1522 QTNFNGQCLP
+1522 P
-1532 RYVYTEAQKGGVIGE
+1532 RYVFRK
-1547 FASAQAD
+1547 AD
-1554 EYGYVREDAI
+1554 ALDQVNGLTVDEHGYVREDAI
-1564 KPEAVEHFRAAYGAD
+1564 KPEAVEHFRAAYGSE

-1587 VFYYIYGLLHSM
+1587 LFYYFYGILHSR
-1599 DYRDTYANNLGKELP
+1599 DYREAYSANLAKEAP
-1614 RIPRVETYAEF
+1614 RIPRVETYLEF
-1625 KAFEQAG
+1625 KAFEEVG
-1632 RKLAE
+1632 RYLFD
-1637 LHVNYESVTPYNGCT
+1637 LHVNYESVEPYDECT

-1659 HYLVDKLAYGKIKG
+1659 HYRVDKLAYGKIKG

-1686 YNDTL
+1686 YNETL

-1696 PLEAQEY
+1696 PLEIQEY
-1703 IVNKKSGLDW
+1703 ILNHKSALDW
-1713 IVERCCV
+1713 VVERCCV

-1727 IVNDYNDYATEVGD
+1727 IVNDYNDYAAEVGD

-1759 VKIVNSLPKLNI
+1759 VKIVNSLPKLKI